1 MIKSERFNTEQNFKN
16 RIIFN
21 SLSLRNIKWG
31 KKNNNDNENS
41 NYVSTT
47 LKNLSSYN
55 NQRLSTSE
63 SLKNKRI
70 EKEINFEENEKKKEE
85 EKNKKREK
93 SYLARKKILLR
104 LRQEDKNE
112 EKNEDKKE
120 NIKYRKLRKFELK
133 IPLDKIKLKKI
144 GSNENINFNYKN
156 NKEYF
161 QHNMTS
167 TKNKCKNN
175 LFDNSSIKN
184 VKTNFVLNGNIRNLY
199 KNNKLKK
206 DFKILTEKSC
216 KILKVQKVTLD
227 KNYNDN
233 NVNKKVKQNFISSI
247 NINNVYYNTSKKND
261 SISKELK
268 EQTNYNE
275 KKIPYSD
282 NSLKKINN
290 KNSILRYIER
300 RKNRNCVFNITTN
313 NNITTDFN
321 ENNIISSSIKNLKK
335 VNSDFSKKQKKNE
348 FKKKESNKK
357 EKEENNI
364 EIDES
369 KRTLNGNENRILAR
383 FSYFNYFK
391 KKNIR
396 NELNKD
402 TEKLIKSSDKLKLKL
417 ITNNS
422 CKNSAKSKYK
432 NKSIVNLRTLS
443 INNLDLNQNNNE
455 NIYNSYLM
463 LKSSGNEF
471 NNEERKRIN
480 FFNKKLYTIHFFE
493 ELIDITN
500 SINDRNL
507 LKTLLNNLNIKYYFQ
522 NKYYDDKKYNNFFKE
537 NENFEY
543 VFKHFGL
550 VLICLIFF
558 VNDNSLYDENNSKVK
573 DLLIHLIY
581 SSLNYV
587 EIYGNKDSSKIYNF
601 INKCKIQ
608 LTIPIRRYIISL
620 ILLLFDNKK
629 EYIPLK
635 NALEQLYD
643 IIIKKDYKFLT
654 EVLNNCILYCYNS
667 KPKNLFSF
675 TIFKSKSN
683 TQIAKESHEKQ
694 NNDTISG
701 NNNNSNNK
709 NIPPIPFI
717 RTTMKKKFCLVLDID
732 ETISHSLK
740 LSFGWY
746 FLVRPGTIYFL
757 KEVSKYYEIII
768 FTSSPK
774 NYADNILNKIDISG
788 DLISHRLYRNHV
800 VFENGK
806 SVKNL
811 NKLGRDLTKTIF
823 IDNLRTNAKYNLH
836 NLCSITTWIS
846 DIFDDKLI
854 KLKDKLIYIATCGKY
869 DNDIT
874 QGI

>member
-1 MIKSERFNTEQNFKN
+1 MIKSERINTEQNFKN
-16 RIIFN
+16 TIIFN
-21 SLSLRNIKWG
+21 SLSLRNIKCG
-31 KKNNNDNENS
+31 RKNNIDNEKHNS
-41 NYVSTT
+41 GSST

-85 EKNKKREK
+85 EKNKRREM

-112 EKNEDKKE
+112 EKNENKKE
-120 NIKYRKLRKFELK
+120 KIKYRKLRKFEIK
-133 IPLDKIKLKKI
+133 IPLDKMKLKRI
-144 GSNENINFNYKN
+144 GSNENINFNYRN
-156 NKEYF
+156 NNEYF
-161 QHNMTS
+161 KHNMTNFE
-167 TKNKCKNN
+167 NKKGENN
-175 LFDNSSIKN
+175 IFNNSGIKN
-184 VKTNFVLNGNIRNLY
+184 VKTNFVLNGNIRYLY

-206 DFKILTEKSC
+206 DFKLLTEKSC

-233 NVNKKVKQNFISSI
+233 NVNKKIKQNFISSI
-247 NINNVYYNTSKKND
+247 NINNVYYNTSKKKEN
-261 SISKELK
+261 ISKEQK
-268 EQTNYNE
+268 EQKNNNE
-275 KKIPYSD
+275 KKILYSD
-282 NSLKKINN
+282 NNNLKKIKN
-290 KNSILRYIER
+290 KHSILKYIENG
-300 RKNRNCVFNITTN
+300 KNRNCFFNLKN
-313 NNITTDFN
+313 NNNKTNDIND
-321 ENNIISSSIKNLKK
+321 NNIIFSSIKNLKK
-335 VNSDFSKKQKKNE
+335 VNSDFFKKQKKSE
-348 FKKKESNKK
+348 F
-357 EKEENNI
+357 NNNNTI

-369 KRTLNGNENRILAR
+369 KRTINGNENRILAR
-383 FSYFNYFK
+383 FSFFNYFK

-402 TEKLIKSSDKLKLKL
+402 MEKLYKSSDKLKLV
-417 ITNNS
+417 TNNS
-422 CKNSAKSKYK
+422 CKNSVRSKYK
-432 NKSIVNLRTLS
+432 NRSIVNLRTLS
-443 INNLDLNQNNNE
+443 INNLDLSRNNNE

-463 LKSSGNEF
+463 LKSSGNEV
-471 NNEERKRIN
+471 NNEERKRIKI
-480 FFNKKLYTIHFFE
+480 FNKKFYIIHFFE
-493 ELIDITN
+493 EIIDITN

-507 LKTLLNNLNIKYYFQ
+507 LKTLLNNLNIKYYLQ
-522 NKYYDDKKYNNFFKE
+522 NNYYDDKKYNNFFKE

-558 VNDNSLYDENNSKVK
+558 VNDNTLYNENNSKAK
-573 DLLIHLIY
+573 DLLIQLIY

-587 EIYGNKDSSKIYNF
+587 EIFGNKDSSKIYNF
-601 INKCKIQ
+601 ISKFKIQ
-608 LTIPIRRYIISL
+608 SKLPIRRYIISL
-620 ILLLFDNKK
+620 ILFLFDNKK

-643 IIIKKDYKFLT
+643 IIIKKDYKYLT

-683 TQIAKESHEKQ
+683 TQIAKESQEKQ
-694 NNDTISG
+694 NNDTISH
-701 NNNNSNNK
+701 NNNNSRNK

-717 RTTMKKKFCLVLDID
+717 RTSMKKKFCLVLDID

-740 LSFGWY
+740 LSFGYY
-746 FLVRPGTIYFL
+746 FLVRPGAIYFL

-788 DLISHRLYRNHV
+788 NLISHRLYRNHV

-823 IDNLRTNAKYNLH
+823 IDNLRSNAKYNLH
-836 NLCSITTWIS
+836 NLCSIKTWIS
-846 DIFDDKLI
+846 DIFDDRLI

-869 DNDIT
+869 DDDIT

>member
-1 MIKSERFNTEQNFKN
+1 MIKSERINTEQNFKN
-16 RIIFN
+16 TIIFN
-21 SLSLRNIKWG
+21 SLSLRNIKCG
-31 KKNNNDNENS
+31 RKNNIDNEKHNS
-41 NYVSTT
+41 GSST

-85 EKNKKREK
+85 EKNKRREM

-112 EKNEDKKE
+112 EKNENKKE
-120 NIKYRKLRKFELK
+120 KIKYRKLRKFEIK
-133 IPLDKIKLKKI
+133 IPLDKMKLKRI
-144 GSNENINFNYKN
+144 GSNENINFNYRN
-156 NKEYF
+156 NNEYF
-161 QHNMTS
+161 KHNMTNFE
-167 TKNKCKNN
+167 NKKGENN
-175 LFDNSSIKN
+175 IFNNSGIKN
-184 VKTNFVLNGNIRNLY
+184 VKTNFVLNGNIRYLY

-206 DFKILTEKSC
+206 DFKLLTEKSC

-247 NINNVYYNTSKKND
+247 NINNVYYNTSKKKEN
-261 SISKELK
+261 ISKEQK
-268 EQTNYNE
+268 EQKNNNE
-275 KKIPYSD
+275 KKILYSD
-282 NSLKKINN
+282 NNNLKKIKN
-290 KNSILRYIER
+290 KHSILKYIENG
-300 RKNRNCVFNITTN
+300 KNRNCFFNLKN
-313 NNITTDFN
+313 NNNKTNDIND
-321 ENNIISSSIKNLKK
+321 NNIIFSSIKNLKK
-335 VNSDFSKKQKKNE
+335 VNSDFFKKQKKSE
-348 FKKKESNKK
+348 F
-357 EKEENNI
+357 NNNNNTI

-369 KRTLNGNENRILAR
+369 KRTINGNENRILAR
-383 FSYFNYFK
+383 FSFFNYFK

-402 TEKLIKSSDKLKLKL
+402 MEKLYKSSDKLKLV
-417 ITNNS
+417 TNNS
-422 CKNSAKSKYK
+422 CKNSVRSKYK
-432 NKSIVNLRTLS
+432 NRSIVNLRTLS
-443 INNLDLNQNNNE
+443 INNLDLSRNNNE

-463 LKSSGNEF
+463 LKSSGNEV
-471 NNEERKRIN
+471 NNEERKRIKI
-480 FFNKKLYTIHFFE
+480 FNKKFYIIHFFE
-493 ELIDITN
+493 EIIDITN

-507 LKTLLNNLNIKYYFQ
+507 LKTLLNNLNIKYYLQ
-522 NKYYDDKKYNNFFKE
+522 NNYYDDKKYNNFFKE

-558 VNDNSLYDENNSKVK
+558 VNDNTLYNENNSKAK
-573 DLLIHLIY
+573 DLLIQLIY

-587 EIYGNKDSSKIYNF
+587 EIFGNKDSSKIYNF
-601 INKCKIQ
+601 ISKFKIQ
-608 LTIPIRRYIISL
+608 SKLPIRRYIISL
-620 ILLLFDNKK
+620 ILFLFDNKK

-643 IIIKKDYKFLT
+643 IIIKKDYKYLT

-683 TQIAKESHEKQ
+683 TQISKESHEKQ
-694 NNDTISG
+694 NNDTISH
-701 NNNNSNNK
+701 NNNNSKNK

-717 RTTMKKKFCLVLDID
+717 RTSMKKKFCLVLDID

-740 LSFGWY
+740 LSFGYY
-746 FLVRPGTIYFL
+746 FLVRPGAIYFL

-788 DLISHRLYRNHV
+788 NLISHRLYRNHV

-823 IDNLRTNAKYNLH
+823 IDNLRSNAKYNLH
-836 NLCSITTWIS
+836 NLCSIKTWIS
-846 DIFDDKLI
+846 DIFDDRLI

-869 DNDIT
+869 DDDIT

>member
-1 MIKSERFNTEQNFKN
+1 MIKSERINTEQNFKN
-16 RIIFN
+16 TIIFN
-21 SLSLRNIKWG
+21 SLSLRNIKCG
-31 KKNNNDNENS
+31 RKNNIDNEKHNS
-41 NYVSTT
+41 GSST

-85 EKNKKREK
+85 EKNKRREM

-112 EKNEDKKE
+112 EKNENKKE
-120 NIKYRKLRKFELK
+120 KIKYRKLRKFEIK
-133 IPLDKIKLKKI
+133 IPLDKMKLKRI
-144 GSNENINFNYKN
+144 GSNENINFNYRN
-156 NKEYF
+156 NNEYF
-161 QHNMTS
+161 KHNMTNFE
-167 TKNKCKNN
+167 NKKGENN
-175 LFDNSSIKN
+175 IFNNSGIKN
-184 VKTNFVLNGNIRNLY
+184 VKTNFVLNGNIRYLY

-206 DFKILTEKSC
+206 DFKLLTEKSC

-233 NVNKKVKQNFISSI
+233 NVNKKIKQNFISSI
-247 NINNVYYNTSKKND
+247 NINNVYYNTSKKKEN
-261 SISKELK
+261 ISKEPK
-268 EQTNYNE
+268 EQKNNNE
-275 KKIPYSD
+275 KKILYSD
-282 NSLKKINN
+282 NNNLKKIKN
-290 KNSILRYIER
+290 KHSILKYIENG
-300 RKNRNCVFNITTN
+300 KNRNCFFNLKN
-313 NNITTDFN
+313 NNNKTNDIND
-321 ENNIISSSIKNLKK
+321 NNIIFSSIKNLKK
-335 VNSDFSKKQKKNE
+335 VNSDFFKKQKKSE
-348 FKKKESNKK
+348 F
-357 EKEENNI
+357 NNNNNTI

-369 KRTLNGNENRILAR
+369 KRTINGNENRILAR
-383 FSYFNYFK
+383 FSFFNYFK

-402 TEKLIKSSDKLKLKL
+402 MEKLYKSSDKLKLV
-417 ITNNS
+417 TNNS
-422 CKNSAKSKYK
+422 CKNSVRSKYK
-432 NKSIVNLRTLS
+432 NRSIVNLRTLS
-443 INNLDLNQNNNE
+443 INNLDLSRNNNE
-455 NIYNSYLM
+455 NIFNSYLM
-463 LKSSGNEF
+463 LKSSGNEV
-471 NNEERKRIN
+471 NNEERKRIKI
-480 FFNKKLYTIHFFE
+480 FNKKFYIIHFFE
-493 ELIDITN
+493 EIIDITN

-507 LKTLLNNLNIKYYFQ
+507 LKTLLNNLNIKYYLQ
-522 NKYYDDKKYNNFFKE
+522 NNYYDDKKFNNFFKE

-558 VNDNSLYDENNSKVK
+558 VNDNTLYNENNSTAK
-573 DLLIHLIY
+573 DLLIQLIY

-587 EIYGNKDSSKIYNF
+587 EIFGNKDSSKIYNF
-601 INKCKIQ
+601 ISKFKIQ
-608 LTIPIRRYIISL
+608 SKLPIRRYIISL
-620 ILLLFDNKK
+620 ILFLFDNKK

-643 IIIKKDYKFLT
+643 IIIKKDYKYLT

-683 TQIAKESHEKQ
+683 TQISKENHEKQ
-694 NNDTISG
+694 NNDTISH
-701 NNNNSNNK
+701 NNNNSKNK

-717 RTTMKKKFCLVLDID
+717 RTSMKKKFCLVLDID

-740 LSFGWY
+740 LSFGYY
-746 FLVRPGTIYFL
+746 FLVRPGAIYFL

-788 DLISHRLYRNHV
+788 NLISHRLYRNHV

-823 IDNLRTNAKYNLH
+823 IDNLRSNAKYNLH
-836 NLCSITTWIS
+836 NLCSIKTWIS
-846 DIFDDKLI
+846 DIFDDRLI

-869 DNDIT
+869 DDDIT

>member
-1 MIKSERFNTEQNFKN
+1 MIKSERINTEQNFKN
-16 RIIFN
+16 TIIFN
-21 SLSLRNIKWG
+21 SLSLRNIKCG
-31 KKNNNDNENS
+31 RKNNIDNEKHNS
-41 NYVSTT
+41 GSST

-85 EKNKKREK
+85 EKNKRREM

-112 EKNEDKKE
+112 EKNENKKE
-120 NIKYRKLRKFELK
+120 KIKYRKLRKFEIK
-133 IPLDKIKLKKI
+133 IPLDKMKLKRI
-144 GSNENINFNYKN
+144 GSNENINFNYRN
-156 NKEYF
+156 NNEYF
-161 QHNMTS
+161 KHNMTNFE
-167 TKNKCKNN
+167 NKKGENN
-175 LFDNSSIKN
+175 IFNNSGIKN
-184 VKTNFVLNGNIRNLY
+184 VKTNFVLNGNIRYLY

-206 DFKILTEKSC
+206 DFKLLTEKSC

-247 NINNVYYNTSKKND
+247 NINNVYYNTSKKKEN
-261 SISKELK
+261 ISQEQK
-268 EQTNYNE
+268 EQKNNNE
-275 KKIPYSD
+275 KKILYSD
-282 NSLKKINN
+282 NNNLKKIKN
-290 KNSILRYIER
+290 KHSILKYIENG
-300 RKNRNCVFNITTN
+300 KNRNCFFNLKN
-313 NNITTDFN
+313 NNNKTNDIND
-321 ENNIISSSIKNLKK
+321 NNIIFSSIKNLKK
-335 VNSDFSKKQKKNE
+335 VNSDFFKKQKKSE
-348 FKKKESNKK
+348 F
-357 EKEENNI
+357 NNNNNTI

-369 KRTLNGNENRILAR
+369 KRTINGNENRILAR
-383 FSYFNYFK
+383 FSFFNYFK

-402 TEKLIKSSDKLKLKL
+402 MEKLYKSSDKLKLV
-417 ITNNS
+417 TNNS
-422 CKNSAKSKYK
+422 CKNSVRSKYK
-432 NKSIVNLRTLS
+432 NRSIVNLRTLS
-443 INNLDLNQNNNE
+443 INNLDLSRNNNE

-463 LKSSGNEF
+463 LKSSGNEV
-471 NNEERKRIN
+471 NNEERKRIKI
-480 FFNKKLYTIHFFE
+480 FNKKFYIIHFFE
-493 ELIDITN
+493 EIIDITN

-507 LKTLLNNLNIKYYFQ
+507 LKTLLNNLNIKYYLQ
-522 NKYYDDKKYNNFFKE
+522 NNYYDDKKYNNFFKE

-558 VNDNSLYDENNSKVK
+558 VNDNTLYNENNSKAK
-573 DLLIHLIY
+573 DLLIQLIY

-587 EIYGNKDSSKIYNF
+587 EIFGNKDSSKIYNF
-601 INKCKIQ
+601 ISKFKIQ
-608 LTIPIRRYIISL
+608 SKLPIRRYIISL

-643 IIIKKDYKFLT
+643 IIIKKDYKYLT

-683 TQIAKESHEKQ
+683 TQISKESHEKQ
-694 NNDTISG
+694 NNDTISH
-701 NNNNSNNK
+701 NNKNSRNK

-717 RTTMKKKFCLVLDID
+717 RTSMKKKFCLVLDID

-740 LSFGWY
+740 LSFGYY
-746 FLVRPGTIYFL
+746 FLVRPGAIYFL

-788 DLISHRLYRNHV
+788 NLISHRLYRNHV

-823 IDNLRTNAKYNLH
+823 IDNLRSNAKYNLH
-836 NLCSITTWIS
+836 NLCSIKTWIS
-846 DIFDDKLI
+846 DIFDDRLI

-869 DNDIT
+869 DDDIT

>member
-1 MIKSERFNTEQNFKN
+1 MIKSERINTEQNFKN
-16 RIIFN
+16 TIIFN
-21 SLSLRNIKWG
+21 SLSLRNIKCG
-31 KKNNNDNENS
+31 RKNNIDNEKHNS
-41 NYVSTT
+41 GSST

-85 EKNKKREK
+85 EKNKRREM

-112 EKNEDKKE
+112 EKNENKKE
-120 NIKYRKLRKFELK
+120 KIKYRKLRKFEIK
-133 IPLDKIKLKKI
+133 IPLDKMKLKRI
-144 GSNENINFNYKN
+144 GSNENINFNYRN
-156 NKEYF
+156 NNEYF
-161 QHNMTS
+161 KHNMTNFE
-167 TKNKCKNN
+167 NKKGENN
-175 LFDNSSIKN
+175 IFNNSGIKN
-184 VKTNFVLNGNIRNLY
+184 VKTNFVLNGNIRYLY

-206 DFKILTEKSC
+206 DFKLLTEKSC

-247 NINNVYYNTSKKND
+247 NINNVYYNTSKKKEN
-261 SISKELK
+261 ISKEPI
-268 EQTNYNE
+268 EQKNNNE
-275 KKIPYSD
+275 KKILYSD
-282 NSLKKINN
+282 NNNLKKIKN
-290 KNSILRYIER
+290 KHSILKYIENG
-300 RKNRNCVFNITTN
+300 KNRNCFFNLKN
-313 NNITTDFN
+313 NNNKTNDIND
-321 ENNIISSSIKNLKK
+321 NNIIFSSIKNLKK
-335 VNSDFSKKQKKNE
+335 VNSDFFKKQKKSE
-348 FKKKESNKK
+348 F
-357 EKEENNI
+357 NNNNNTI

-369 KRTLNGNENRILAR
+369 KRTINGNENRILAR
-383 FSYFNYFK
+383 FSFFNYFK

-402 TEKLIKSSDKLKLKL
+402 MEKLYKSSDKLKLV
-417 ITNNS
+417 TNNS
-422 CKNSAKSKYK
+422 CKNSVRSKYK
-432 NKSIVNLRTLS
+432 NRSIVNLRTLS
-443 INNLDLNQNNNE
+443 INNLDLSRNNNE

-463 LKSSGNEF
+463 LKSSGNEV
-471 NNEERKRIN
+471 NNEERKRIKI
-480 FFNKKLYTIHFFE
+480 FNKKFYIIHFFE
-493 ELIDITN
+493 EIIDITN

-507 LKTLLNNLNIKYYFQ
+507 LKTLLNNLNIKYYLQ
-522 NKYYDDKKYNNFFKE
+522 NNYYDDKKYNNFFKE

-558 VNDNSLYDENNSKVK
+558 VNDNTLYNENNSKAK
-573 DLLIHLIY
+573 DLLIQLIY

-587 EIYGNKDSSKIYNF
+587 EIFGNKDSSKIYNF
-601 INKCKIQ
+601 ISKFKIQ
-608 LTIPIRRYIISL
+608 SKLPIRRYIISL
-620 ILLLFDNKK
+620 ILFLFDNKK

-643 IIIKKDYKFLT
+643 IIIKKDYKYLT

-683 TQIAKESHEKQ
+683 TQISKESHEKQ
-694 NNDTISG
+694 NNDTISH
-701 NNNNSNNK
+701 NNNNSRNK

-717 RTTMKKKFCLVLDID
+717 RTSMKKKFCLVLDID

-740 LSFGWY
+740 LSFGYY
-746 FLVRPGTIYFL
+746 FLVRPGAIYFL

-788 DLISHRLYRNHV
+788 NLISHRLYRNHV

-823 IDNLRTNAKYNLH
+823 IDNLRSNAKYNLH
-836 NLCSITTWIS
+836 NLCSIKTWIS
-846 DIFDDKLI
+846 DIFDDRLI

-869 DNDIT
+869 DDDIT

>member
-1 MIKSERFNTEQNFKN
+1 MIKSERINTEQNFKN
-16 RIIFN
+16 TIIFN
-21 SLSLRNIKWG
+21 SLSLRNIKCG
-31 KKNNNDNENS
+31 RKNNIDNEKHNS
-41 NYVSTT
+41 GSST

-85 EKNKKREK
+85 EKNKRREM

-112 EKNEDKKE
+112 EKNENKKE
-120 NIKYRKLRKFELK
+120 KIKYRKLRKFEIK
-133 IPLDKIKLKKI
+133 IPLDKMKLKRI
-144 GSNENINFNYKN
+144 GSNENINFNYRN
-156 NKEYF
+156 NNEYF
-161 QHNMTS
+161 KHNMTNFE
-167 TKNKCKNN
+167 NKKGENN
-175 LFDNSSIKN
+175 IFNNSGIKN
-184 VKTNFVLNGNIRNLY
+184 VKTNFVLNGNIRYLY

-206 DFKILTEKSC
+206 DFKLLTEKSC

-247 NINNVYYNTSKKND
+247 NINNVYYNTSKKKEN
-261 SISKELK
+261 ISKEQK
-268 EQTNYNE
+268 EQKNNNE
-275 KKIPYSD
+275 KKILYSD
-282 NSLKKINN
+282 NNNLKKIKN
-290 KNSILRYIER
+290 KHSILKYIENG
-300 RKNRNCVFNITTN
+300 KNRNCFFNLKN
-313 NNITTDFN
+313 NNNKTNDIND
-321 ENNIISSSIKNLKK
+321 NNIIFSSIKNLKK
-335 VNSDFSKKQKKNE
+335 VNSDFFKKQKKSE
-348 FKKKESNKK
+348 F
-357 EKEENNI
+357 NNNNNTI

-369 KRTLNGNENRILAR
+369 KRTINGNENRILAR
-383 FSYFNYFK
+383 FSFFNYFK

-402 TEKLIKSSDKLKLKL
+402 MEKLYKSSDKLKLV
-417 ITNNS
+417 TNNS
-422 CKNSAKSKYK
+422 CKNSVRSKYK
-432 NKSIVNLRTLS
+432 NRSIVNLRTLS
-443 INNLDLNQNNNE
+443 INNLDLSRNNNE

-463 LKSSGNEF
+463 LKSSGNEV
-471 NNEERKRIN
+471 NNEERKRIKI
-480 FFNKKLYTIHFFE
+480 FNKKFYIIHFFE
-493 ELIDITN
+493 EIIDITN

-507 LKTLLNNLNIKYYFQ
+507 LKTLLNNLNIKYYLQ
-522 NKYYDDKKYNNFFKE
+522 NNYYDDKKFNNFFKE

-558 VNDNSLYDENNSKVK
+558 VNDNTLYNENNSKAK
-573 DLLIHLIY
+573 DLLIQLIY

-587 EIYGNKDSSKIYNF
+587 EIFGNKDSSKIYNF
-601 INKCKIQ
+601 ISKFKIQ
-608 LTIPIRRYIISL
+608 SKLPIRRYIISL
-620 ILLLFDNKK
+620 ILFLFDNKK

-643 IIIKKDYKFLT
+643 IIIKKDYKYLT

-667 KPKNLFSF
+667 KPRNLFSF

-683 TQIAKESHEKQ
+683 TQIAKESQEKQ
-694 NNDTISG
+694 NNDTISH
-701 NNNNSNNK
+701 NNNNSKNK

-717 RTTMKKKFCLVLDID
+717 RTSMKKKFCLVLDID

-740 LSFGWY
+740 LSFGYY
-746 FLVRPGTIYFL
+746 FLVRPGAIYFL

-788 DLISHRLYRNHV
+788 NLISHRLYRNHV

-823 IDNLRTNAKYNLH
+823 IDNLRSNAKYNLH
-836 NLCSITTWIS
+836 NLCSIKTWIS
-846 DIFDDKLI
+846 DIFDDRLI

-869 DNDIT
+869 DDDIT

>member
-1 MIKSERFNTEQNFKN
+1 MIKSERINTEQNFKN
-16 RIIFN
+16 TIIFN
-21 SLSLRNIKWG
+21 SLSLRNIKCG
-31 KKNNNDNENS
+31 RKNNIDNEKHNS
-41 NYVSTT
+41 GSST

-85 EKNKKREK
+85 EKNKRREM

-112 EKNEDKKE
+112 EKNENKKE
-120 NIKYRKLRKFELK
+120 KIKYRKLRKFEIK
-133 IPLDKIKLKKI
+133 IPLDKMKLKRI
-144 GSNENINFNYKN
+144 GSNENINFNYRN
-156 NKEYF
+156 NNEYF
-161 QHNMTS
+161 KHNMTNFE
-167 TKNKCKNN
+167 NKKGENN
-175 LFDNSSIKN
+175 IFNNSGIKN
-184 VKTNFVLNGNIRNLY
+184 VKTNFVLNGNIRYLY

-206 DFKILTEKSC
+206 DFKLLTEKSC

-233 NVNKKVKQNFISSI
+233 NVNKKIKQNFISSI
-247 NINNVYYNTSKKND
+247 NINNVYYNTSKKKEN
-261 SISKELK
+261 ISKEQK
-268 EQTNYNE
+268 EQKNNNE
-275 KKIPYSD
+275 KKILYSD
-282 NSLKKINN
+282 NNNLKKIKN
-290 KNSILRYIER
+290 KHSILKYIENG
-300 RKNRNCVFNITTN
+300 KNRNCFFNLKN
-313 NNITTDFN
+313 NNNKTNDIND
-321 ENNIISSSIKNLKK
+321 NNIIFSSIKNLKK
-335 VNSDFSKKQKKNE
+335 VNSDFFKKQKKSE
-348 FKKKESNKK
+348 F
-357 EKEENNI
+357 NNNNTI

-369 KRTLNGNENRILAR
+369 KRTINGNENRILAR
-383 FSYFNYFK
+383 FSFFNYFK

-402 TEKLIKSSDKLKLKL
+402 MEKLYKSSDKLKLV
-417 ITNNS
+417 TNNS
-422 CKNSAKSKYK
+422 CKNSVRSKYK
-432 NKSIVNLRTLS
+432 NRSIVNLRTLS
-443 INNLDLNQNNNE
+443 INNLDLSRNNNE

-463 LKSSGNEF
+463 LKSSGNEV
-471 NNEERKRIN
+471 NNEERKRIKI
-480 FFNKKLYTIHFFE
+480 FNKKFYIIHFFE
-493 ELIDITN
+493 EIIDITN

-507 LKTLLNNLNIKYYFQ
+507 LKTLLNNLNIKYYLQ
-522 NKYYDDKKYNNFFKE
+522 NNYYDDKKYNNFFKE

-558 VNDNSLYDENNSKVK
+558 VNDNTLYNENNSKAK
-573 DLLIHLIY
+573 DLLIQLIY

-587 EIYGNKDSSKIYNF
+587 EIFGNKDSSKIYNF
-601 INKCKIQ
+601 ISKFKIQ
-608 LTIPIRRYIISL
+608 SKLPIRRYIISL
-620 ILLLFDNKK
+620 ILFLFDNKK

-643 IIIKKDYKFLT
+643 IIIKKDYKYLT

-683 TQIAKESHEKQ
+683 TQISKENHEKQ
-694 NNDTISG
+694 NNDTISH
-701 NNNNSNNK
+701 NNNNSKNK

-717 RTTMKKKFCLVLDID
+717 RTSMKKKFCLVLDID

-740 LSFGWY
+740 LSFGYY
-746 FLVRPGTIYFL
+746 FLVRPGAIYFL

-788 DLISHRLYRNHV
+788 NLISHRLYRNHV

-823 IDNLRTNAKYNLH
+823 IDNLRSNAKYNLH
-836 NLCSITTWIS
+836 NLCSIKTWIS
-846 DIFDDKLI
+846 DIFDDRLI

-869 DNDIT
+869 DDDIT

>member
-1 MIKSERFNTEQNFKN
+1 MIKSERINTEQNFKN
-16 RIIFN
+16 TIIFN
-21 SLSLRNIKWG
+21 SLSLRNIKCG
-31 KKNNNDNENS
+31 RKNNIDNEKHNS
-41 NYVSTT
+41 GSST

-85 EKNKKREK
+85 EKNKRREM

-112 EKNEDKKE
+112 EKNENKKE
-120 NIKYRKLRKFELK
+120 KIKYRKLRKFEIK
-133 IPLDKIKLKKI
+133 IPLDKMKLKRI
-144 GSNENINFNYKN
+144 GSNENINFNYRN
-156 NKEYF
+156 NNEYF
-161 QHNMTS
+161 KHNMTNFE
-167 TKNKCKNN
+167 NKKCENN
-175 LFDNSSIKN
+175 IFNNSSIKN
-184 VKTNFVLNGNIRNLY
+184 VKTNFVLNGNIRYLY

-206 DFKILTEKSC
+206 DFKLLTEKSC

-247 NINNVYYNTSKKND
+247 NINNVYYNTSKKKEN
-261 SISKELK
+261 ISQEQK
-268 EQTNYNE
+268 EQRNNNE
-275 KKIPYSD
+275 KKILYSD
-282 NSLKKINN
+282 NNNLKKIKN
-290 KNSILRYIER
+290 KHSILKYIENG
-300 RKNRNCVFNITTN
+300 KNRNCFFNLKN
-313 NNITTDFN
+313 NNNKTNDIND
-321 ENNIISSSIKNLKK
+321 NNIIFSSIKNLKK
-335 VNSDFSKKQKKNE
+335 VNSDFFKKQKKSE
-348 FKKKESNKK
+348 F
-357 EKEENNI
+357 NNNNTI

-369 KRTLNGNENRILAR
+369 KRTINGNENRILAR

-402 TEKLIKSSDKLKLKL
+402 MEKLYKSSDKLKLV
-417 ITNNS
+417 TNNS
-422 CKNSAKSKYK
+422 CKNSVRSKYK
-432 NKSIVNLRTLS
+432 NRSIVNLRTLS
-443 INNLDLNQNNNE
+443 INNLDLSRNNNE
-455 NIYNSYLM
+455 NIFNSYLM
-463 LKSSGNEF
+463 LKSSGNEV
-471 NNEERKRIN
+471 NNEERKRIKI
-480 FFNKKLYTIHFFE
+480 FNKKIYIIHFFE
-493 ELIDITN
+493 EIIDITN

-507 LKTLLNNLNIKYYFQ
+507 LKTLLNNLNIKYYLQ
-522 NKYYDDKKYNNFFKE
+522 NNYYDDKKFNNFFKE

-558 VNDNSLYDENNSKVK
+558 VNDNTLYNENNSKAK
-573 DLLIHLIY
+573 DLLIQLIY

-587 EIYGNKDSSKIYNF
+587 EIFGNKDSSKIYNF
-601 INKCKIQ
+601 ISKFKIQ
-608 LTIPIRRYIISL
+608 SKLPIRRYIISL
-620 ILLLFDNKK
+620 ILFLFDNKK

-643 IIIKKDYKFLT
+643 IIIKKDYKYLT

-683 TQIAKESHEKQ
+683 TQISKESHEKQ
-694 NNDTISG
+694 NNDTISH
-701 NNNNSNNK
+701 NNNNSKNK

-717 RTTMKKKFCLVLDID
+717 RTSMKKKFCLVLDID

-740 LSFGWY
+740 LSFGYY
-746 FLVRPGTIYFL
+746 FLVRPGAIYFL

-788 DLISHRLYRNHV
+788 NLISHRLYRNHV

-823 IDNLRTNAKYNLH
+823 IDNLRSNAKYNLH
-836 NLCSITTWIS
+836 NLCSIKTWIS
-846 DIFDDKLI
+846 DIFDDRLI

-869 DNDIT
+869 DDDIT

>member
-1 MIKSERFNTEQNFKN
+1 MIKSERINTEQNFKN
-16 RIIFN
+16 TIIFN
-21 SLSLRNIKWG
+21 SLSLRNIKCG
-31 KKNNNDNENS
+31 RKNNIDNEKHNS
-41 NYVSTT
+41 GSST

-85 EKNKKREK
+85 EKNKRREM

-112 EKNEDKKE
+112 EKNENKKE
-120 NIKYRKLRKFELK
+120 KIKYRKLRKFEIK
-133 IPLDKIKLKKI
+133 IPLDKMKLKRI
-144 GSNENINFNYKN
+144 GSNENINFNYRN
-156 NKEYF
+156 NNEYF
-161 QHNMTS
+161 KHNMTNFE
-167 TKNKCKNN
+167 NKKGENN
-175 LFDNSSIKN
+175 IFNNSGIKN
-184 VKTNFVLNGNIRNLY
+184 VKTNFVLNGNIRYLY

-206 DFKILTEKSC
+206 DFKLLTEKSC

-247 NINNVYYNTSKKND
+247 NINNVYYNTSKKKEN
-261 SISKELK
+261 ISQEQK
-268 EQTNYNE
+268 EQKNNNE
-275 KKIPYSD
+275 KKILYSD
-282 NSLKKINN
+282 NNNLKKIKN
-290 KNSILRYIER
+290 KHSILKYIENG
-300 RKNRNCVFNITTN
+300 KNRNCFFNLKN
-313 NNITTDFN
+313 NNNKTNDIND
-321 ENNIISSSIKNLKK
+321 NNIIFSSIKNLKK
-335 VNSDFSKKQKKNE
+335 VNSDFFKKQKKSE
-348 FKKKESNKK
+348 F
-357 EKEENNI
+357 NNNNTI

-369 KRTLNGNENRILAR
+369 KRTINGNENRILAR
-383 FSYFNYFK
+383 FSFFNYFK

-402 TEKLIKSSDKLKLKL
+402 MEKLYKSSDKLKLV
-417 ITNNS
+417 TNNS
-422 CKNSAKSKYK
+422 CKNSVRSKYK
-432 NKSIVNLRTLS
+432 NRSIVNLRTLS
-443 INNLDLNQNNNE
+443 INNLDLSRNNNE

-471 NNEERKRIN
+471 NNEQRKRIKI
-480 FFNKKLYTIHFFE
+480 FNKKFYIIHFFE
-493 ELIDITN
+493 EIIDITN

-507 LKTLLNNLNIKYYFQ
+507 LKTLLNNLNIKYFLQ
-522 NKYYDDKKYNNFFKE
+522 NNYYDDKKYNNFFKE

-558 VNDNSLYDENNSKVK
+558 VNDNTLYNENNSKAK
-573 DLLIHLIY
+573 DLLIQLIY

-587 EIYGNKDSSKIYNF
+587 EIFGNKDSSKIYNF
-601 INKCKIQ
+601 FRKFKIQ
-608 LTIPIRRYIISL
+608 SKLPFRRYIISL

-643 IIIKKDYKFLT
+643 IIIKKDYKYLT

-683 TQIAKESHEKQ
+683 TQISKENHEKQ
-694 NNDTISG
+694 NNDTISH
-701 NNNNSNNK
+701 NNNNSRNK

-717 RTTMKKKFCLVLDID
+717 RTSMKKKFCLVLDID

-740 LSFGWY
+740 LSFGYY
-746 FLVRPGTIYFL
+746 FLVRPGAIYFL

-788 DLISHRLYRNHV
+788 NLISHRLYRNHV

-823 IDNLRTNAKYNLH
+823 IDNLRSNAKYNLH
-836 NLCSITTWIS
+836 NLCSIKTWIS
-846 DIFDDKLI
+846 DIFDDRLI

-869 DNDIT
+869 DDDIT

>member
-1 MIKSERFNTEQNFKN
+1 MIKSERINTEQNFKN
-16 RIIFN
+16 TIIFN
-21 SLSLRNIKWG
+21 SLSLRNIKCG
-31 KKNNNDNENS
+31 RKNNIDNEKHNS
-41 NYVSTT
+41 GSST

-85 EKNKKREK
+85 EKNKRREM

-104 LRQEDKNE
+104 LRQEDKN
-112 EKNEDKKE
+112 NENKKE
-120 NIKYRKLRKFELK
+120 NIKYRKLRKFEIK
-133 IPLDKIKLKKI
+133 IPLDKLKLKRI
-144 GSNENINFNYKN
+144 GSIENINFINFNYRN
-156 NKEYF
+156 NNEYF
-161 QHNMTS
+161 KHNMTNFE
-167 TKNKCKNN
+167 NKKGENN
-175 LFDNSSIKN
+175 IFNNSGIKN
-184 VKTNFVLNGNIRNLY
+184 VKTNFVLNGNIRYLY

-206 DFKILTEKSC
+206 DFKLLTEKSC

-247 NINNVYYNTSKKND
+247 NINNVYYNTSKKKEN
-261 SISKELK
+261 ISKEQK
-268 EQTNYNE
+268 EQKNNNE
-275 KKIPYSD
+275 KKILYSD
-282 NSLKKINN
+282 NNNLKKIKN
-290 KNSILRYIER
+290 KHSILKYIENG
-300 RKNRNCVFNITTN
+300 KNRNCFFNLKN
-313 NNITTDFN
+313 NNNKTNDIND
-321 ENNIISSSIKNLKK
+321 NNIIFSSIKNLKK
-335 VNSDFSKKQKKNE
+335 VNSDFFKKQKKSE
-348 FKKKESNKK
+348 F
-357 EKEENNI
+357 NNNNTI

-369 KRTLNGNENRILAR
+369 KRTINGNENRILAR
-383 FSYFNYFK
+383 FSFFNYFK

-402 TEKLIKSSDKLKLKL
+402 MEKLYKSSDKLKLV
-417 ITNNS
+417 TNNS
-422 CKNSAKSKYK
+422 CKNSVRSKYK
-432 NKSIVNLRTLS
+432 NRSIVNLRTLS
-443 INNLDLNQNNNE
+443 INNLDLSRNNNE

-463 LKSSGNEF
+463 LKSSGNEV
-471 NNEERKRIN
+471 NNEERKRIKI
-480 FFNKKLYTIHFFE
+480 FNKKFYIIHFFE
-493 ELIDITN
+493 EIIDITN

-507 LKTLLNNLNIKYYFQ
+507 LKTLLNNLNIKYFLQ
-522 NKYYDDKKYNNFFKE
+522 NNYYDDKKYNNFFKE

-558 VNDNSLYDENNSKVK
+558 VNDNTLYNENNSKAK
-573 DLLIHLIY
+573 DLLIQLIY

-587 EIYGNKDSSKIYNF
+587 EIFGNKDSSKIYNF
-601 INKCKIQ
+601 ISKFKIQ
-608 LTIPIRRYIISL
+608 SKLPIRRYIISL
-620 ILLLFDNKK
+620 ILFLFDNKK

-643 IIIKKDYKFLT
+643 IIIKKDYKYLT

-683 TQIAKESHEKQ
+683 TQISKESHEKQ
-694 NNDTISG
+694 NNDTISH
-701 NNNNSNNK
+701 NNNNSKNK

-717 RTTMKKKFCLVLDID
+717 RTSMKKKFCLVLDID

-740 LSFGWY
+740 LSFGYY
-746 FLVRPGTIYFL
+746 FLVRPGAIYFL

-788 DLISHRLYRNHV
+788 NLISHRLYRNHV

-823 IDNLRTNAKYNLH
+823 IDNLRSNAKYNLH
-836 NLCSITTWIS
+836 NLCSIKTWIS
-846 DIFDDKLI
+846 DIFDDRLI

-869 DNDIT
+869 DDDIT

>member
-1 MIKSERFNTEQNFKN
+1 MIKSERINTEQNFKN
-16 RIIFN
+16 TIIFN
-21 SLSLRNIKWG
+21 SLSLRNIKCG
-31 KKNNNDNENS
+31 RKNNIDNEKHNS
-41 NYVSTT
+41 GSST

-85 EKNKKREK
+85 EKNKRREM

-112 EKNEDKKE
+112 EKNENKKE
-120 NIKYRKLRKFELK
+120 KIKYRKLRKFEIK
-133 IPLDKIKLKKI
+133 IPLDKMKLKRI
-144 GSNENINFNYKN
+144 GSNENINFNYRN
-156 NKEYF
+156 NNEYF
-161 QHNMTS
+161 KHNMTNFE
-167 TKNKCKNN
+167 NKKGENN
-175 LFDNSSIKN
+175 IFNNSGIKN
-184 VKTNFVLNGNIRNLY
+184 VKTNFVLNGNIRYLY

-206 DFKILTEKSC
+206 DFKLLTEKSC
-216 KILKVQKVTLD
+216 KILKVQKVALD

-247 NINNVYYNTSKKND
+247 NINNVYYNTSKKKEN
-261 SISKELK
+261 ISKEQK
-268 EQTNYNE
+268 EQKNNNE
-275 KKIPYSD
+275 KKILYSD
-282 NSLKKINN
+282 NNNLKKIKN
-290 KNSILRYIER
+290 KHSILKYIENG
-300 RKNRNCVFNITTN
+300 KNRNCFFNLKN
-313 NNITTDFN
+313 NNNKTNDIND
-321 ENNIISSSIKNLKK
+321 NNIIFSSIKNLKK
-335 VNSDFSKKQKKNE
+335 VNSDFFKKQKKSE
-348 FKKKESNKK
+348 F
-357 EKEENNI
+357 NNNNNTI

-369 KRTLNGNENRILAR
+369 KRTINGNENRILAR
-383 FSYFNYFK
+383 FSFFNYFK

-402 TEKLIKSSDKLKLKL
+402 MEKLYKSSDKLKLV
-417 ITNNS
+417 TNNS
-422 CKNSAKSKYK
+422 CKNSVRSKYK
-432 NKSIVNLRTLS
+432 NRSIVNLRTLS
-443 INNLDLNQNNNE
+443 INNLDLSRNNNE

-463 LKSSGNEF
+463 LKSSGNEV
-471 NNEERKRIN
+471 NNEERKRIKI
-480 FFNKKLYTIHFFE
+480 FNKKFYIIHFFE
-493 ELIDITN
+493 EIIDITN

-507 LKTLLNNLNIKYYFQ
+507 LKTLLNNLNIKYYLQ
-522 NKYYDDKKYNNFFKE
+522 NNYYDDKKYNNFFKE

-558 VNDNSLYDENNSKVK
+558 VNDNTLYNENNSKAK
-573 DLLIHLIY
+573 DLLIQLIY

-587 EIYGNKDSSKIYNF
+587 EIFGNKDSSKIYNF
-601 INKCKIQ
+601 ISKFKIQ
-608 LTIPIRRYIISL
+608 SKLPIRRYIISL
-620 ILLLFDNKK
+620 ILFLFDNKK

-643 IIIKKDYKFLT
+643 IIIKKDYKYLT

-683 TQIAKESHEKQ
+683 TQISKENHEKQ
-694 NNDTISG
+694 NNDTISH
-701 NNNNSNNK
+701 NNNNSKNK

-717 RTTMKKKFCLVLDID
+717 RTSMKKKFCLVLDID

-740 LSFGWY
+740 LSFGYY
-746 FLVRPGTIYFL
+746 FLVRPGAIYFL

-788 DLISHRLYRNHV
+788 NLISHRLYRNHV

-823 IDNLRTNAKYNLH
+823 IDNLRSNAKYNLH
-836 NLCSITTWIS
+836 NLCSIKTWIS
-846 DIFDDKLI
+846 DIFDDRLI

-869 DNDIT
+869 DDDIT

>member
-1 MIKSERFNTEQNFKN
+1 MIKSERINTEQNFKN
-16 RIIFN
+16 TIIFN
-21 SLSLRNIKWG
+21 SLSLRNIKCG
-31 KKNNNDNENS
+31 RKNNIDNEKHNS
-41 NYVSTT
+41 GSST

-85 EKNKKREK
+85 EKNKRREM

-112 EKNEDKKE
+112 EKNENKKE
-120 NIKYRKLRKFELK
+120 KIKYRKLRKFEIK
-133 IPLDKIKLKKI
+133 IPLDKMKLKRI
-144 GSNENINFNYKN
+144 GSNENINFNYRN
-156 NKEYF
+156 NNEYF
-161 QHNMTS
+161 KHNMTNFE
-167 TKNKCKNN
+167 NKKGENN
-175 LFDNSSIKN
+175 IFNNSGIKN
-184 VKTNFVLNGNIRNLY
+184 VKTNFVLNGNIRYLY

-206 DFKILTEKSC
+206 DFKLLTEKSC

-247 NINNVYYNTSKKND
+247 NINNVYYNTSKKKEN
-261 SISKELK
+261 ISKEQK
-268 EQTNYNE
+268 EQKNNNE
-275 KKIPYSD
+275 KKILYSD
-282 NSLKKINN
+282 NNNLKKIKN
-290 KNSILRYIER
+290 KHSILKYIENG
-300 RKNRNCVFNITTN
+300 KNRNCFFNLKN
-313 NNITTDFN
+313 NNNKTNDIND
-321 ENNIISSSIKNLKK
+321 NNIIFSSIKNLKK
-335 VNSDFSKKQKKNE
+335 VNSDFFKKQKKSE
-348 FKKKESNKK
+348 F
-357 EKEENNI
+357 NNNNTI

-369 KRTLNGNENRILAR
+369 KRTINGNENRILAR
-383 FSYFNYFK
+383 FSFFNYFK

-402 TEKLIKSSDKLKLKL
+402 MEKLYKSSDKLKLV
-417 ITNNS
+417 TNNS
-422 CKNSAKSKYK
+422 CKNSVRSKYK
-432 NKSIVNLRTLS
+432 NRSIVNLRTLS
-443 INNLDLNQNNNE
+443 INNLDLSRNNNE

-463 LKSSGNEF
+463 LKSSGNEV
-471 NNEERKRIN
+471 NNEERKRIKI
-480 FFNKKLYTIHFFE
+480 FNKKFYIIHFFE
-493 ELIDITN
+493 EIIDITN

-507 LKTLLNNLNIKYYFQ
+507 LKTLLNNLNIKYYLQ
-522 NKYYDDKKYNNFFKE
+522 NNYYDDKKYNNFFKE

-558 VNDNSLYDENNSKVK
+558 VNDNTLYNENNSKAK
-573 DLLIHLIY
+573 DLLIQLIY

-587 EIYGNKDSSKIYNF
+587 EIFGNKDSSKIYNF
-601 INKCKIQ
+601 FRKFKIQ
-608 LTIPIRRYIISL
+608 SKLPFRRYIISL

-643 IIIKKDYKFLT
+643 IIIKKDYKYLT

-683 TQIAKESHEKQ
+683 TQISKESHEKQ
-694 NNDTISG
+694 NNDTISH
-701 NNNNSNNK
+701 NNKNSRNK

-717 RTTMKKKFCLVLDID
+717 RTSMKKKFCLVLDID

-740 LSFGWY
+740 LSFGYY
-746 FLVRPGTIYFL
+746 FLVRPGAIYFL

-788 DLISHRLYRNHV
+788 NLISHRLYRNHV

-823 IDNLRTNAKYNLH
+823 IDNLRSNAKYNLH
-836 NLCSITTWIS
+836 NLCSIKTWIS
-846 DIFDDKLI
+846 DIFDDRLI

-869 DNDIT
+869 DDDIT

>member
-1 MIKSERFNTEQNFKN
+1 MIKSERINTEQNFKN
-16 RIIFN
+16 TIIFN
-21 SLSLRNIKWG
+21 SLSLRNIKCG
-31 KKNNNDNENS
+31 RKNNIDNEKHNS
-41 NYVSTT
+41 GSST

-85 EKNKKREK
+85 EKNKRREM

-112 EKNEDKKE
+112 EKNENKKE
-120 NIKYRKLRKFELK
+120 KIKYRKLRKFEIK
-133 IPLDKIKLKKI
+133 IPLDKMKLKRI
-144 GSNENINFNYKN
+144 GSNENINFNYRN
-156 NKEYF
+156 NNEYF
-161 QHNMTS
+161 KHNMTNFE
-167 TKNKCKNN
+167 NKKGENN
-175 LFDNSSIKN
+175 IFNNSGIKN
-184 VKTNFVLNGNIRNLY
+184 VKTNFVLNGNIRYLY

-206 DFKILTEKSC
+206 DFKLLTEKSC

-247 NINNVYYNTSKKND
+247 NINNVYYNTSKKKEN
-261 SISKELK
+261 ISKEQK
-268 EQTNYNE
+268 EQKNNNE
-275 KKIPYSD
+275 KKILYSD
-282 NSLKKINN
+282 NNNLKKIKN
-290 KNSILRYIER
+290 KHSILKYIENG
-300 RKNRNCVFNITTN
+300 KNRNCFFNLKN
-313 NNITTDFN
+313 NNNKTNDIND
-321 ENNIISSSIKNLKK
+321 NNIIFSSIKNLKK
-335 VNSDFSKKQKKNE
+335 VNSDFFKKQKKSE
-348 FKKKESNKK
+348 F
-357 EKEENNI
+357 NNNNNTI

-369 KRTLNGNENRILAR
+369 KRTINGNENRILAR
-383 FSYFNYFK
+383 FSFFNYFK

-402 TEKLIKSSDKLKLKL
+402 MEKLYKSSDKLKLV
-417 ITNNS
+417 TNNS
-422 CKNSAKSKYK
+422 CKNSVRSKYK
-432 NKSIVNLRTLS
+432 NRSIVNLRTLS
-443 INNLDLNQNNNE
+443 INNLDLSRNNNE

-463 LKSSGNEF
+463 LKSSGNEV
-471 NNEERKRIN
+471 NNEERKRIKI
-480 FFNKKLYTIHFFE
+480 FNKKFYIIHFFE
-493 ELIDITN
+493 EIIDITN

-507 LKTLLNNLNIKYYFQ
+507 LKTLLNNLNIKYYLQ
-522 NKYYDDKKYNNFFKE
+522 NNYYDDKKYNNFFKE

-558 VNDNSLYDENNSKVK
+558 VNDNTLYNENNSKAK
-573 DLLIHLIY
+573 DLLIQLIY

-587 EIYGNKDSSKIYNF
+587 EIFGNKDSSKIYNF
-601 INKCKIQ
+601 ISKFKIQ
-608 LTIPIRRYIISL
+608 SKLPIRRYIISL
-620 ILLLFDNKK
+620 ILFLFDNKK

-643 IIIKKDYKFLT
+643 IIIKKDYKYLT

-683 TQIAKESHEKQ
+683 TQISKESHEKQ
-694 NNDTISG
+694 NNDTISH
-701 NNNNSNNK
+701 NNNNSRNK

-717 RTTMKKKFCLVLDID
+717 RTSMKKKFCLVLDID

-740 LSFGWY
+740 LSFGYY
-746 FLVRPGTIYFL
+746 FLVRPGAIYFL

-788 DLISHRLYRNHV
+788 NLISHRLYRNHV

-823 IDNLRTNAKYNLH
+823 IDNLRSNAKYNLH
-836 NLCSITTWIS
+836 NLCSIKTWIS
-846 DIFDDKLI
+846 DIFDDRLI

-869 DNDIT
+869 DDDIT

>member
-1 MIKSERFNTEQNFKN
+1 MIKSERINTEQNFKN
-16 RIIFN
+16 TIIFN
-21 SLSLRNIKWG
+21 SLSLRNIKCG
-31 KKNNNDNENS
+31 RKNNIDNEKHNS
-41 NYVSTT
+41 GSST

-85 EKNKKREK
+85 EKNKRREM

-112 EKNEDKKE
+112 EKNENKKE
-120 NIKYRKLRKFELK
+120 KIKYRKLRKFEIK
-133 IPLDKIKLKKI
+133 IPLDKMKLKRI
-144 GSNENINFNYKN
+144 GSNENINFNYRN
-156 NKEYF
+156 NNEYF
-161 QHNMTS
+161 KHNMTNFE
-167 TKNKCKNN
+167 NKKCENN
-175 LFDNSSIKN
+175 IFNNSSIKN
-184 VKTNFVLNGNIRNLY
+184 VKTNFVLNGNIRYLY

-206 DFKILTEKSC
+206 DFKLLTEKSC

-247 NINNVYYNTSKKND
+247 NINNVYYNTSKKKEN
-261 SISKELK
+261 ISQEQK
-268 EQTNYNE
+268 EQRNNNE
-275 KKIPYSD
+275 KKILYSD
-282 NSLKKINN
+282 NNNLKKIKN
-290 KNSILRYIER
+290 KHSILKYIENG
-300 RKNRNCVFNITTN
+300 KNRNCFFNLKN
-313 NNITTDFN
+313 NNNKTNDIND
-321 ENNIISSSIKNLKK
+321 NNIIFSSIKNLKK
-335 VNSDFSKKQKKNE
+335 VNSDFFKKQKKSE
-348 FKKKESNKK
+348 F
-357 EKEENNI
+357 NNNNTI

-369 KRTLNGNENRILAR
+369 KRTINGNENRILAR

-402 TEKLIKSSDKLKLKL
+402 MEKLYKSSDKLKLV
-417 ITNNS
+417 TNNS
-422 CKNSAKSKYK
+422 CKNSVRSKYK

-443 INNLDLNQNNNE
+443 INNLDLSRNNNE
-455 NIYNSYLM
+455 NIFNSYLM
-463 LKSSGNEF
+463 LKSSGNEV
-471 NNEERKRIN
+471 NNEERKRIKI
-480 FFNKKLYTIHFFE
+480 FNKKFYIIHFFE
-493 ELIDITN
+493 EIIDITN

-507 LKTLLNNLNIKYYFQ
+507 LKTLLNNLNIKYYLQ
-522 NKYYDDKKYNNFFKE
+522 NNYYDDKKYNNFFKE

-558 VNDNSLYDENNSKVK
+558 VNDNTLYNENNSKAK
-573 DLLIHLIY
+573 DLLIQLIY

-587 EIYGNKDSSKIYNF
+587 EIFGNKDSSKIYNF
-601 INKCKIQ
+601 ISKFKIQ
-608 LTIPIRRYIISL
+608 SKLPIRRYIISL
-620 ILLLFDNKK
+620 ILFLFDNKK

-643 IIIKKDYKFLT
+643 IIIKKDYKYLT

-683 TQIAKESHEKQ
+683 TQISKESHEKQ
-694 NNDTISG
+694 NNDTISH
-701 NNNNSNNK
+701 NNNNSKNK

-717 RTTMKKKFCLVLDID
+717 RTSMKKKFCLVLDID

-740 LSFGWY
+740 LSFGYY
-746 FLVRPGTIYFL
+746 FLVRPGAIYFL

-788 DLISHRLYRNHV
+788 NLISHRLYRNHV

-823 IDNLRTNAKYNLH
+823 IDNLRSNAKYNLH
-836 NLCSITTWIS
+836 NLCSIKTWIS
-846 DIFDDKLI
+846 DIFDDRLI

-869 DNDIT
+869 DDDIT

>member
-1 MIKSERFNTEQNFKN
+1 MIKSERINTEQNFKN
-16 RIIFN
+16 TIIFN
-21 SLSLRNIKWG
+21 SLSLRNIKCG
-31 KKNNNDNENS
+31 RKNNIDNEKHNS
-41 NYVSTT
+41 GSST

-85 EKNKKREK
+85 EKNKRREM

-112 EKNEDKKE
+112 EKNENKKE
-120 NIKYRKLRKFELK
+120 KIKYRKLRKFEIK
-133 IPLDKIKLKKI
+133 IPLDKMKLKRI
-144 GSNENINFNYKN
+144 GSNENINFNYRN
-156 NKEYF
+156 NNEYF
-161 QHNMTS
+161 KHNMTNFE
-167 TKNKCKNN
+167 NKKGENN
-175 LFDNSSIKN
+175 IFNNSGIKN
-184 VKTNFVLNGNIRNLY
+184 VKTNFVLNGNIRYLY

-206 DFKILTEKSC
+206 DFKLLTEKSC

-247 NINNVYYNTSKKND
+247 NINNVYYNTSKKKEN
-261 SISKELK
+261 ISKEQK
-268 EQTNYNE
+268 EQKNNNE
-275 KKIPYSD
+275 KKILYSD
-282 NSLKKINN
+282 NNNLKKIKN
-290 KNSILRYIER
+290 KHSILKYIENG
-300 RKNRNCVFNITTN
+300 KNRNCFFNLKN
-313 NNITTDFN
+313 NNNKTNDIND
-321 ENNIISSSIKNLKK
+321 NNIIFSSIKNLKK
-335 VNSDFSKKQKKNE
+335 VNSDFFKKQKKSE
-348 FKKKESNKK
+348 F
-357 EKEENNI
+357 NNNNNTI

-369 KRTLNGNENRILAR
+369 KRTINGNENRILAR
-383 FSYFNYFK
+383 FSFFNYFK

-402 TEKLIKSSDKLKLKL
+402 MEKLYKSSDKLKLV
-417 ITNNS
+417 TNNS
-422 CKNSAKSKYK
+422 CKNSVRSKYK
-432 NKSIVNLRTLS
+432 NRSIVNLRTLS
-443 INNLDLNQNNNE
+443 INNLDLSRNNNE
-455 NIYNSYLM
+455 NIFNSYLM
-463 LKSSGNEF
+463 LKSSGNEV
-471 NNEERKRIN
+471 NNEERKRIKI
-480 FFNKKLYTIHFFE
+480 FNKKFYIIHFFE
-493 ELIDITN
+493 EIIDITN

-507 LKTLLNNLNIKYYFQ
+507 LKTLLNNLNIKYYLQ
-522 NKYYDDKKYNNFFKE
+522 NNYYDDKKYNNFFKE

-558 VNDNSLYDENNSKVK
+558 VNDNTLYNENNSKAK
-573 DLLIHLIY
+573 DLLIQLIY

-587 EIYGNKDSSKIYNF
+587 EIFGNKDSSKIYNF
-601 INKCKIQ
+601 ISKFKIQ
-608 LTIPIRRYIISL
+608 SKLPIRRYIISL
-620 ILLLFDNKK
+620 ILFLFDNKK

-643 IIIKKDYKFLT
+643 IIIKKDYKYLT

-683 TQIAKESHEKQ
+683 TQISKENHEKQ
-694 NNDTISG
+694 NNDIISH
-701 NNNNSNNK
+701 NNNNSKNK

-717 RTTMKKKFCLVLDID
+717 RTSMKKKFCLVLDID

-740 LSFGWY
+740 LSFGYY
-746 FLVRPGTIYFL
+746 FLVRPGAIYFL

-788 DLISHRLYRNHV
+788 NLISHRLYRNHV

-823 IDNLRTNAKYNLH
+823 IDNLRSNAKYNLH
-836 NLCSITTWIS
+836 NLCSIKTWIS
-846 DIFDDKLI
+846 DIFDDRLI

-869 DNDIT
+869 DDDIT

>member
-1 MIKSERFNTEQNFKN
+1 MIKSERINTEQNFKN
-16 RIIFN
+16 TIIFN
-21 SLSLRNIKWG
+21 SLSLRNIKCG
-31 KKNNNDNENS
+31 RKNNIDNEKHNS
-41 NYVSTT
+41 GSST

-85 EKNKKREK
+85 EKNKRREM

-112 EKNEDKKE
+112 EKNENKKE
-120 NIKYRKLRKFELK
+120 KIKYRKLRKFEIK
-133 IPLDKIKLKKI
+133 IPLDKMKLKRI
-144 GSNENINFNYKN
+144 GSNENINFNYRN
-156 NKEYF
+156 NNEYF
-161 QHNMTS
+161 KHNMTNFE
-167 TKNKCKNN
+167 NKKGENN
-175 LFDNSSIKN
+175 IFNNSGIKN
-184 VKTNFVLNGNIRNLY
+184 VKTNFVLNGNIRYLY

-206 DFKILTEKSC
+206 DFKLLTEKSC

-247 NINNVYYNTSKKND
+247 NINNVYYNTSKKKEN
-261 SISKELK
+261 ISKEQK
-268 EQTNYNE
+268 EQKNNNE
-275 KKIPYSD
+275 KKILYSD
-282 NSLKKINN
+282 NNNLKKIKN
-290 KNSILRYIER
+290 KHSILKYIENG
-300 RKNRNCVFNITTN
+300 KNRNCFFNLKN
-313 NNITTDFN
+313 NNNKTNDIND
-321 ENNIISSSIKNLKK
+321 NNIIFSSIKNLKK
-335 VNSDFSKKQKKNE
+335 VNSDFFKKQKKSE
-348 FKKKESNKK
+348 F
-357 EKEENNI
+357 NNNNNTI

-369 KRTLNGNENRILAR
+369 KRTINGNENRILAR
-383 FSYFNYFK
+383 FSFFNYFK

-402 TEKLIKSSDKLKLKL
+402 MEKLYKSSDKLKLV
-417 ITNNS
+417 TNNS
-422 CKNSAKSKYK
+422 CKNSVRSKYK
-432 NKSIVNLRTLS
+432 NRSIVNLRTLS
-443 INNLDLNQNNNE
+443 INNLDLSRNNNE

-463 LKSSGNEF
+463 LKSSGNEV
-471 NNEERKRIN
+471 NNEERKRIKI
-480 FFNKKLYTIHFFE
+480 FNKKIYIIHFFE
-493 ELIDITN
+493 EIIDITN

-507 LKTLLNNLNIKYYFQ
+507 LKTLLNNLNIKYFLQ
-522 NKYYDDKKYNNFFKE
+522 NNYYDDKKFNNFFKE

-558 VNDNSLYDENNSKVK
+558 VNDNTLYNENNSKAK
-573 DLLIHLIY
+573 DLLIQLIY

-587 EIYGNKDSSKIYNF
+587 EIFGNKDSSKIYNF
-601 INKCKIQ
+601 ISKFKIQ
-608 LTIPIRRYIISL
+608 SKLPIRRYIISL
-620 ILLLFDNKK
+620 ILFLFDNKK

-643 IIIKKDYKFLT
+643 IIIKKDYKYLT

-683 TQIAKESHEKQ
+683 TQISKESHEKQ
-694 NNDTISG
+694 NNDTISH
-701 NNNNSNNK
+701 NNNNSKNK

-717 RTTMKKKFCLVLDID
+717 RTSMKKKFCLVLDID

-740 LSFGWY
+740 LSFGYY
-746 FLVRPGTIYFL
+746 FLVRPGAIYFL

-788 DLISHRLYRNHV
+788 NLISHRLCRNHV

-823 IDNLRTNAKYNLH
+823 IDNLRSNAKYNLH
-836 NLCSITTWIS
+836 NLCSIKTWIS
-846 DIFDDKLI
+846 DIFDDRLI

-869 DNDIT
+869 DDDIT

>member
-1 MIKSERFNTEQNFKN
+1 MIKSERINTEQNFKN
-16 RIIFN
+16 TIIFN
-21 SLSLRNIKWG
+21 SLSLRNIKCG
-31 KKNNNDNENS
+31 RKNNIDNEKHNS
-41 NYVSTT
+41 GSST

-85 EKNKKREK
+85 EKNKRREM

-112 EKNEDKKE
+112 EKNENKKE
-120 NIKYRKLRKFELK
+120 KIKYRKLRKFEIK
-133 IPLDKIKLKKI
+133 IPLDKMKLKRI
-144 GSNENINFNYKN
+144 GSNENINFNYRN
-156 NKEYF
+156 NNEYF
-161 QHNMTS
+161 KHNMTNFE
-167 TKNKCKNN
+167 NKKGENN
-175 LFDNSSIKN
+175 IFNNSGIKN
-184 VKTNFVLNGNIRNLY
+184 VKTNFVLNGNIRYLY

-206 DFKILTEKSC
+206 DFKLLTEKSC

-247 NINNVYYNTSKKND
+247 NINNVYYNTSKKKEN
-261 SISKELK
+261 ISQEQK
-268 EQTNYNE
+268 EQRNNNE
-275 KKIPYSD
+275 KKILYSD
-282 NSLKKINN
+282 NNNLKKIKN
-290 KNSILRYIER
+290 KHSILKYIENG
-300 RKNRNCVFNITTN
+300 KNRNCFFNLKN
-313 NNITTDFN
+313 NNNKTNDIND
-321 ENNIISSSIKNLKK
+321 NNIIFSSIKNLKK
-335 VNSDFSKKQKKNE
+335 VNSDFFKKQKKSE
-348 FKKKESNKK
+348 F
-357 EKEENNI
+357 NNNNNTI

-369 KRTLNGNENRILAR
+369 KRTINGNENRILAR

-391 KKNIR
+391 KKDIR

-402 TEKLIKSSDKLKLKL
+402 MEKLYKSSDKLKLV
-417 ITNNS
+417 TNNS
-422 CKNSAKSKYK
+422 CKNSVRSKYK
-432 NKSIVNLRTLS
+432 NRSIVNLRTLS
-443 INNLDLNQNNNE
+443 INNLDLSRNNNE

-463 LKSSGNEF
+463 LKSSGNEV
-471 NNEERKRIN
+471 NNEERKRIKI
-480 FFNKKLYTIHFFE
+480 FNKKFYIIHFFE
-493 ELIDITN
+493 EIIDITN

-507 LKTLLNNLNIKYYFQ
+507 LKTLLNNLNIKYYLQ
-522 NKYYDDKKYNNFFKE
+522 NNYYDDKKYNNFFKE

-558 VNDNSLYDENNSKVK
+558 VNDNTLYNENNSKAK
-573 DLLIHLIY
+573 DLLIQLIY

-587 EIYGNKDSSKIYNF
+587 EIFGNKDSSKIYNF
-601 INKCKIQ
+601 ISKFKIQ
-608 LTIPIRRYIISL
+608 SKLPIRRYIISL
-620 ILLLFDNKK
+620 ILFLFDNKK

-643 IIIKKDYKFLT
+643 IIIKKDYKYLT

-683 TQIAKESHEKQ
+683 TQISKESHEKQ
-694 NNDTISG
+694 NNDTISH
-701 NNNNSNNK
+701 NNNNSKNK

-717 RTTMKKKFCLVLDID
+717 RTSMKKKFCLVLDID

-740 LSFGWY
+740 LSFGYY
-746 FLVRPGTIYFL
+746 FLVRPGAIYFL

-788 DLISHRLYRNHV
+788 NLISHRLYRNHV

-823 IDNLRTNAKYNLH
+823 IDNLRSNAKYNLH
-836 NLCSITTWIS
+836 NLCSIKTWIS
-846 DIFDDKLI
+846 DIFDDRLI

-869 DNDIT
+869 DDDIT

>member
-1 MIKSERFNTEQNFKN
+1 MIKSERINTEQNFKN
-16 RIIFN
+16 TIIFN
-21 SLSLRNIKWG
+21 SLSLRNIKCG
-31 KKNNNDNENS
+31 RKNNIDNEKHNS
-41 NYVSTT
+41 GSST

-85 EKNKKREK
+85 EKNKRREM

-112 EKNEDKKE
+112 EKNENKKE
-120 NIKYRKLRKFELK
+120 KIKYRKLRKFEIK
-133 IPLDKIKLKKI
+133 IPLDKMKLKRI
-144 GSNENINFNYKN
+144 GSNENINFNYRN
-156 NKEYF
+156 NNEYF
-161 QHNMTS
+161 KHNMTNFE
-167 TKNKCKNN
+167 NKKGENN
-175 LFDNSSIKN
+175 IFNNSGIKN
-184 VKTNFVLNGNIRNLY
+184 VKTNFVLNGNIRYLY

-206 DFKILTEKSC
+206 DFKLLTEKSC

-247 NINNVYYNTSKKND
+247 NINNVYYNTSKKKEN
-261 SISKELK
+261 ISKEQK
-268 EQTNYNE
+268 EQKNNNE
-275 KKIPYSD
+275 KKILYSD
-282 NSLKKINN
+282 NNNLKKIKN
-290 KNSILRYIER
+290 KHSILKYIENG
-300 RKNRNCVFNITTN
+300 KNRNCFFNLKN
-313 NNITTDFN
+313 NNNKTNDIND
-321 ENNIISSSIKNLKK
+321 NNIIFSSIKNLKK
-335 VNSDFSKKQKKNE
+335 VNSDFFKKQKKSE
-348 FKKKESNKK
+348 F
-357 EKEENNI
+357 NNNNNTI

-369 KRTLNGNENRILAR
+369 KRTINGNENRILAR
-383 FSYFNYFK
+383 FSFFNYFK

-402 TEKLIKSSDKLKLKL
+402 MEKLYKSSDKLKLV
-417 ITNNS
+417 TNNS
-422 CKNSAKSKYK
+422 CKNSVRSKYK
-432 NKSIVNLRTLS
+432 NRSIVNLRTLS
-443 INNLDLNQNNNE
+443 INNLDLSRNNNE

-463 LKSSGNEF
+463 LKSSGNEV
-471 NNEERKRIN
+471 NNEERKRIKI
-480 FFNKKLYTIHFFE
+480 FNKKFYIIHFFE
-493 ELIDITN
+493 EIIDITN

-507 LKTLLNNLNIKYYFQ
+507 LKTLLNNLNIKYYLQ
-522 NKYYDDKKYNNFFKE
+522 NNYYDDKKYNNFFKE

-558 VNDNSLYDENNSKVK
+558 VNDNTLYNENNSKAK
-573 DLLIHLIY
+573 DLLIQLIY

-587 EIYGNKDSSKIYNF
+587 EIFGNKDSSKIYNF
-601 INKCKIQ
+601 ISKFKIQ
-608 LTIPIRRYIISL
+608 SKLPIRRYIISL

-643 IIIKKDYKFLT
+643 IIIKKDYKYLT

-683 TQIAKESHEKQ
+683 TQISKESHEKQ
-694 NNDTISG
+694 NNDTISH
-701 NNNNSNNK
+701 NNKNSRNK

-717 RTTMKKKFCLVLDID
+717 RTSMKKKFCLVLDID

-740 LSFGWY
+740 LSFGYY
-746 FLVRPGTIYFL
+746 FLVRPGAIYFL

-788 DLISHRLYRNHV
+788 NLISHRLYRNHV

-823 IDNLRTNAKYNLH
+823 IDNLRSNAKYNLH
-836 NLCSITTWIS
+836 NLCSIKTWIS
-846 DIFDDKLI
+846 DIFDDRLI

-869 DNDIT
+869 DDDIT

>member
-1 MIKSERFNTEQNFKN
+1 MIKSERINTEQNFKN
-16 RIIFN
+16 TIIFN
-21 SLSLRNIKWG
+21 SLSLRNIKCG
-31 KKNNNDNENS
+31 RKNNIDNEKHNS
-41 NYVSTT
+41 GSST

-85 EKNKKREK
+85 EKNKRREM

-112 EKNEDKKE
+112 EKNENKKE
-120 NIKYRKLRKFELK
+120 KIKYRKLRKFEIK
-133 IPLDKIKLKKI
+133 IPLDKMKLKRI
-144 GSNENINFNYKN
+144 GSNENINFNYRN
-156 NKEYF
+156 NNEYF
-161 QHNMTS
+161 KHNMTNFE
-167 TKNKCKNN
+167 NKKGENN
-175 LFDNSSIKN
+175 IFNNSGIKN
-184 VKTNFVLNGNIRNLY
+184 VKTNFVLNGNIRYLY

-206 DFKILTEKSC
+206 DFKLLTEKSC

-247 NINNVYYNTSKKND
+247 NINNVYYNTSKKKEN
-261 SISKELK
+261 ISKEQK
-268 EQTNYNE
+268 EQKNNNE
-275 KKIPYSD
+275 KKILYSD
-282 NSLKKINN
+282 NNNLKKIKN
-290 KNSILRYIER
+290 KHSILKYIENG
-300 RKNRNCVFNITTN
+300 KNRNCFFNLKN
-313 NNITTDFN
+313 NNNKTNDIND
-321 ENNIISSSIKNLKK
+321 NNIIFSSIKNLKK
-335 VNSDFSKKQKKNE
+335 VNSDFFKKQKKSE
-348 FKKKESNKK
+348 F
-357 EKEENNI
+357 NNNNNTI

-369 KRTLNGNENRILAR
+369 KRTINGNENRILAR
-383 FSYFNYFK
+383 FSFFNYFK

-402 TEKLIKSSDKLKLKL
+402 MEKLYKSSDKLKLV
-417 ITNNS
+417 TNNS
-422 CKNSAKSKYK
+422 CKNSVRSKYK
-432 NKSIVNLRTLS
+432 NRSIVNLRTLS
-443 INNLDLNQNNNE
+443 INNLDLSRNNNE

-463 LKSSGNEF
+463 LKSSGNEV
-471 NNEERKRIN
+471 NNEERKRIKI
-480 FFNKKLYTIHFFE
+480 FNKKFYIIHFFE
-493 ELIDITN
+493 EIIDITN

-507 LKTLLNNLNIKYYFQ
+507 LKTLLNNLNIKYYLQ
-522 NKYYDDKKYNNFFKE
+522 NNYYDDKKFNNFFKE

-558 VNDNSLYDENNSKVK
+558 VNDNTLYNENNSKAK
-573 DLLIHLIY
+573 DLLIQLIY

-587 EIYGNKDSSKIYNF
+587 EIFGNKDSSKIYNF
-601 INKCKIQ
+601 ISKFKIQ
-608 LTIPIRRYIISL
+608 SKLPIRRYIISL
-620 ILLLFDNKK
+620 ILFLFDNKK

-643 IIIKKDYKFLT
+643 IIIKKDYKYLT

-683 TQIAKESHEKQ
+683 TQISKESHEKQ
-694 NNDTISG
+694 NNDTISH
-701 NNNNSNNK
+701 NNNNSRNK

-717 RTTMKKKFCLVLDID
+717 RTSMKKKFCLVLDID

-740 LSFGWY
+740 LSFGYY
-746 FLVRPGTIYFL
+746 FLVRPGAIYFL

-788 DLISHRLYRNHV
+788 NLISHRLYRNHV

-823 IDNLRTNAKYNLH
+823 IDNLRSNAKYNLH
-836 NLCSITTWIS
+836 NLCSIKTWIS
-846 DIFDDKLI
+846 DIFDDRLI

-869 DNDIT
+869 DDDIT

>member
-1 MIKSERFNTEQNFKN
+1 MIKSERINTEQNFKN
-16 RIIFN
+16 TIIFN
-21 SLSLRNIKWG
+21 SLSLRNIKCG
-31 KKNNNDNENS
+31 RKNNIDNEKHNS
-41 NYVSTT
+41 GSST

-85 EKNKKREK
+85 EKNKRREM

-112 EKNEDKKE
+112 EKNENKKE
-120 NIKYRKLRKFELK
+120 KIKYRKLRKFEIK
-133 IPLDKIKLKKI
+133 IPLDKMKLKRI
-144 GSNENINFNYKN
+144 GSNENINFNYRN
-156 NKEYF
+156 NNEYF
-161 QHNMTS
+161 KHNMTNFE
-167 TKNKCKNN
+167 NKKGENN
-175 LFDNSSIKN
+175 IFNNSGIKN
-184 VKTNFVLNGNIRNLY
+184 VKTNFVLNGNIRYLY

-206 DFKILTEKSC
+206 DFKLLTEKSC

-247 NINNVYYNTSKKND
+247 NINNVYYNTSKKKEN
-261 SISKELK
+261 ISKEQK
-268 EQTNYNE
+268 EQKNNNE
-275 KKIPYSD
+275 KKILYSD
-282 NSLKKINN
+282 NNNLKKIKN
-290 KNSILRYIER
+290 KHSILKYIENG
-300 RKNRNCVFNITTN
+300 KNRNCFFNLKN
-313 NNITTDFN
+313 NNNKTNDIND
-321 ENNIISSSIKNLKK
+321 NNIIFSSIKNLKK
-335 VNSDFSKKQKKNE
+335 VNSDFFKKQKKSE
-348 FKKKESNKK
+348 F
-357 EKEENNI
+357 NNNNNTI

-369 KRTLNGNENRILAR
+369 KRTINGNENRILAR
-383 FSYFNYFK
+383 FSFFNYFK

-402 TEKLIKSSDKLKLKL
+402 MEKLYKSSDKLKLV
-417 ITNNS
+417 TNNS
-422 CKNSAKSKYK
+422 CKNSVRSKYK
-432 NKSIVNLRTLS
+432 NRSIVNLRTLS
-443 INNLDLNQNNNE
+443 INNLDLSRNNNE
-455 NIYNSYLM
+455 NIFNSYLM
-463 LKSSGNEF
+463 LKSSGNEV
-471 NNEERKRIN
+471 NNEERKRIKI
-480 FFNKKLYTIHFFE
+480 FNKKFYIIHFFE
-493 ELIDITN
+493 EIIDITN

-507 LKTLLNNLNIKYYFQ
+507 LKTLLNNLNIKYYLQ
-522 NKYYDDKKYNNFFKE
+522 NNYYDDKKYNNFFKE

-558 VNDNSLYDENNSKVK
+558 VNDNTLYNENNSKAK
-573 DLLIHLIY
+573 DLLIQLIY

-587 EIYGNKDSSKIYNF
+587 EIFGNKDSSKIYNF
-601 INKCKIQ
+601 ISKFKIQ
-608 LTIPIRRYIISL
+608 SKLPIRRYIISL
-620 ILLLFDNKK
+620 ILFLFDNKK

-643 IIIKKDYKFLT
+643 IIIKKDYKYLT

-683 TQIAKESHEKQ
+683 TQISKESHEKQ
-694 NNDTISG
+694 NNDTISH
-701 NNNNSNNK
+701 NNNNSKNK

-717 RTTMKKKFCLVLDID
+717 RTSMKKKFCLVLDID

-740 LSFGWY
+740 LSFGYY
-746 FLVRPGTIYFL
+746 FLVRPGAIYFL

-788 DLISHRLYRNHV
+788 NLISHRLYRNHV

-823 IDNLRTNAKYNLH
+823 IDNLRSNAKYNLH
-836 NLCSITTWIS
+836 NLCSIKTWIS
-846 DIFDDKLI
+846 DIFDDRLI

-869 DNDIT
+869 DDDIT

>member
-1 MIKSERFNTEQNFKN
+1 MIKSERINTEQNFKN
-16 RIIFN
+16 TIIFN
-21 SLSLRNIKWG
+21 SLSLRNIKCG
-31 KKNNNDNENS
+31 RKNNIDNEKHNS
-41 NYVSTT
+41 GSST

-85 EKNKKREK
+85 EKNKRREM

-112 EKNEDKKE
+112 EKNENKKE
-120 NIKYRKLRKFELK
+120 KIKYRKLRKFEIK
-133 IPLDKIKLKKI
+133 IPLDKMKLKRI
-144 GSNENINFNYKN
+144 GSNENINFNYRN
-156 NKEYF
+156 NNEYF
-161 QHNMTS
+161 KHNMTNFE
-167 TKNKCKNN
+167 NKKGENN
-175 LFDNSSIKN
+175 IFNNSGIKN
-184 VKTNFVLNGNIRNLY
+184 VKTNFVLNGNIRYLY

-206 DFKILTEKSC
+206 DFKLLTEKSC

-233 NVNKKVKQNFISSI
+233 NVNKKIKQNFISSI
-247 NINNVYYNTSKKND
+247 NINNVYYNTSKKKEN
-261 SISKELK
+261 ISKEQK
-268 EQTNYNE
+268 EQKNNNE
-275 KKIPYSD
+275 KKILYSD
-282 NSLKKINN
+282 NNNLKKIKN
-290 KNSILRYIER
+290 KHSILKYIENG
-300 RKNRNCVFNITTN
+300 KNRNCFFNLKN
-313 NNITTDFN
+313 NNNKTNDIND
-321 ENNIISSSIKNLKK
+321 NNIIFSSIKNLKK
-335 VNSDFSKKQKKNE
+335 VNSDFFKKQKKSE
-348 FKKKESNKK
+348 F
-357 EKEENNI
+357 NNNNTI

-369 KRTLNGNENRILAR
+369 KRTINGNENRILAR
-383 FSYFNYFK
+383 FSFFNYFK

-402 TEKLIKSSDKLKLKL
+402 MEKLYKSSDKLKLV
-417 ITNNS
+417 TNNS
-422 CKNSAKSKYK
+422 CKNSVRSKYK
-432 NKSIVNLRTLS
+432 NRSIVNLRTLS
-443 INNLDLNQNNNE
+443 INNLDLSRNNNE

-463 LKSSGNEF
+463 LKSSGNEV
-471 NNEERKRIN
+471 NNEERKRIKI
-480 FFNKKLYTIHFFE
+480 FNKKFYIIHFFE
-493 ELIDITN
+493 EIIDITN

-507 LKTLLNNLNIKYYFQ
+507 LKTLLNNLNIKYYLQ
-522 NKYYDDKKYNNFFKE
+522 NNYYDDKKYNNFFKE

-558 VNDNSLYDENNSKVK
+558 VNDNTLYNENNSKAK
-573 DLLIHLIY
+573 DLLIQLIY

-587 EIYGNKDSSKIYNF
+587 EIFGNKDSSKIYNF
-601 INKCKIQ
+601 ISKFKIQ
-608 LTIPIRRYIISL
+608 SKLPIRRYIISL
-620 ILLLFDNKK
+620 ILFLFDNKK

-643 IIIKKDYKFLT
+643 IIIKKDYKYLT

-683 TQIAKESHEKQ
+683 TQISKESHEKQ
-694 NNDTISG
+694 NNDTISH
-701 NNNNSNNK
+701 NNNNSKNK

-717 RTTMKKKFCLVLDID
+717 RTSMKKKFCLVLDID

-740 LSFGWY
+740 LSFGYY
-746 FLVRPGTIYFL
+746 FLVRPGAIYFL

-788 DLISHRLYRNHV
+788 NLISHRLYRNHV

-823 IDNLRTNAKYNLH
+823 IDNLRSNAKYNLH
-836 NLCSITTWIS
+836 NLCSIKTWIS
-846 DIFDDKLI
+846 DIFDDRLI

-869 DNDIT
+869 DDDIT

>member
-1 MIKSERFNTEQNFKN
+1 MIKSERINTEQNFKN
-16 RIIFN
+16 TIIFN
-21 SLSLRNIKWG
+21 SLSLRNIKCG
-31 KKNNNDNENS
+31 RKNNIDNEKHNS
-41 NYVSTT
+41 GSST

-85 EKNKKREK
+85 EKNKRREM

-112 EKNEDKKE
+112 EKNENKKE
-120 NIKYRKLRKFELK
+120 KIKYRKLRKFEIK
-133 IPLDKIKLKKI
+133 IPLDKMKLKRI
-144 GSNENINFNYKN
+144 GSNENINFNYRN
-156 NKEYF
+156 NNEYF
-161 QHNMTS
+161 KHNMTNFE
-167 TKNKCKNN
+167 NKKGENN
-175 LFDNSSIKN
+175 IFNNSGIKN
-184 VKTNFVLNGNIRNLY
+184 VKTNFVLNGNIRYLY

-206 DFKILTEKSC
+206 DFKLLTEKSC

-247 NINNVYYNTSKKND
+247 NINNVYYNTSKKKEN
-261 SISKELK
+261 ISKEQK
-268 EQTNYNE
+268 EQKNNNE
-275 KKIPYSD
+275 KKILYSD
-282 NSLKKINN
+282 NNNLKKIKN
-290 KNSILRYIER
+290 KHSILKYIENG
-300 RKNRNCVFNITTN
+300 KNRNCFFNLKN
-313 NNITTDFN
+313 NNNKTNDIND
-321 ENNIISSSIKNLKK
+321 NNIIFSSIKNLKK
-335 VNSDFSKKQKKNE
+335 VNSDFFKKQKKSE
-348 FKKKESNKK
+348 F
-357 EKEENNI
+357 NNNNNTI

-369 KRTLNGNENRILAR
+369 KRTINGNENRILAR
-383 FSYFNYFK
+383 FSFFNYFK

-402 TEKLIKSSDKLKLKL
+402 MEKLYKSSDKLKLV
-417 ITNNS
+417 TNNS
-422 CKNSAKSKYK
+422 CKNSVRSKYK
-432 NKSIVNLRTLS
+432 NRSIVNLRTLS
-443 INNLDLNQNNNE
+443 INNLDLSRNNNE

-463 LKSSGNEF
+463 LKSSGNEV
-471 NNEERKRIN
+471 NNEERKRIKI
-480 FFNKKLYTIHFFE
+480 FNKKFYIIHFFE
-493 ELIDITN
+493 EIIDITN

-507 LKTLLNNLNIKYYFQ
+507 LKTLLNNLNIKYYLQ
-522 NKYYDDKKYNNFFKE
+522 NNYYDDKKYNNFFKE

-558 VNDNSLYDENNSKVK
+558 VNDNTLYNENNSKAK
-573 DLLIHLIY
+573 DLLIQLIY

-587 EIYGNKDSSKIYNF
+587 EIFGNKDSSKIYNF
-601 INKCKIQ
+601 FRKFKIQ
-608 LTIPIRRYIISL
+608 SKLPFRRYIISL

-643 IIIKKDYKFLT
+643 IIIKKDYKYLT

-683 TQIAKESHEKQ
+683 TQISKESHEKQ
-694 NNDTISG
+694 NNDTISH
-701 NNNNSNNK
+701 NNNNSRNK

-717 RTTMKKKFCLVLDID
+717 RTSMKKKFCLVLDID

-740 LSFGWY
+740 LSFGYY
-746 FLVRPGTIYFL
+746 FLVRPGAIYFL

-788 DLISHRLYRNHV
+788 NLISHRLYRNHV

-823 IDNLRTNAKYNLH
+823 IDNLRSNAKYNLH
-836 NLCSITTWIS
+836 NLCSIKTWIS
-846 DIFDDKLI
+846 DIFDDRLI

-869 DNDIT
+869 DDDIT

>member
-1 MIKSERFNTEQNFKN
+1 MIKSERINTEQNFKN
-16 RIIFN
+16 TIIFN
-21 SLSLRNIKWG
+21 SLSLRNIKCG
-31 KKNNNDNENS
+31 RKNNIDNEKHNS
-41 NYVSTT
+41 GSST

-85 EKNKKREK
+85 EKNKRREM

-112 EKNEDKKE
+112 EKNENKKE
-120 NIKYRKLRKFELK
+120 KIKYRKLRKFEIK
-133 IPLDKIKLKKI
+133 IPLDKMKLKRI
-144 GSNENINFNYKN
+144 GSNENINFNYRN
-156 NKEYF
+156 NNEYF
-161 QHNMTS
+161 KHNMTNFE
-167 TKNKCKNN
+167 NKKGENN
-175 LFDNSSIKN
+175 IFNNSGIKN
-184 VKTNFVLNGNIRNLY
+184 VKTNFVLNGNIRYLY

-206 DFKILTEKSC
+206 DFKLLTEKSC

-247 NINNVYYNTSKKND
+247 NINNVYYNTSKKKEN
-261 SISKELK
+261 ISKEQK
-268 EQTNYNE
+268 EQKNNNE
-275 KKIPYSD
+275 KKILYSD
-282 NSLKKINN
+282 NNNLKKIKN
-290 KNSILRYIER
+290 KHSILKYIENG
-300 RKNRNCVFNITTN
+300 KNRNCFFNLKN
-313 NNITTDFN
+313 NNNKTNDIND
-321 ENNIISSSIKNLKK
+321 NNIIFSSIKNLKK
-335 VNSDFSKKQKKNE
+335 VNSDFFKKQKKSE
-348 FKKKESNKK
+348 F
-357 EKEENNI
+357 NNNNTI

-369 KRTLNGNENRILAR
+369 KRTINGNENRILAR
-383 FSYFNYFK
+383 FSFFNYFK

-402 TEKLIKSSDKLKLKL
+402 MEKLYKSSDKLKLV
-417 ITNNS
+417 TNNS
-422 CKNSAKSKYK
+422 CKNSVRSKYK
-432 NKSIVNLRTLS
+432 NRSIVNLRTLS
-443 INNLDLNQNNNE
+443 INNLDLSRNNNE

-471 NNEERKRIN
+471 NNEQRKRIKI
-480 FFNKKLYTIHFFE
+480 FNKKFYIIHFFE
-493 ELIDITN
+493 EIIDITN

-507 LKTLLNNLNIKYYFQ
+507 LKTLLNNLNIKYYLQ
-522 NKYYDDKKYNNFFKE
+522 NNYYDDKKFNNFFKE

-558 VNDNSLYDENNSKVK
+558 VNDNTLYNENNSKAK
-573 DLLIHLIY
+573 DLLIQLIY

-587 EIYGNKDSSKIYNF
+587 EIFGNKDSSKIYNF
-601 INKCKIQ
+601 FRKFKIQ
-608 LTIPIRRYIISL
+608 SKLPFRRYIISL

-643 IIIKKDYKFLT
+643 IIIKKDYKYLT

-683 TQIAKESHEKQ
+683 TQISKENHEKQ
-694 NNDTISG
+694 NNDTISH
-701 NNNNSNNK
+701 NNNNSKNK

-717 RTTMKKKFCLVLDID
+717 RTSMKKKFCLVLDID

-740 LSFGWY
+740 LSFGYY
-746 FLVRPGTIYFL
+746 FLVRPGAIYFL

-788 DLISHRLYRNHV
+788 NLISHRLYRNHV

-823 IDNLRTNAKYNLH
+823 IDNLRSNAKYNLH
-836 NLCSITTWIS
+836 NLCSIKTWIS
-846 DIFDDKLI
+846 DIFDDRLI

-869 DNDIT
+869 DDDIT

>member
-1 MIKSERFNTEQNFKN
+1 MIKSERINTEQNFKN
-16 RIIFN
+16 TIIFN
-21 SLSLRNIKWG
+21 SLSLRNIKCG
-31 KKNNNDNENS
+31 RKNNIDNEKHNS
-41 NYVSTT
+41 GSST

-85 EKNKKREK
+85 EKNKRREM

-112 EKNEDKKE
+112 EKNENKKE
-120 NIKYRKLRKFELK
+120 KIKYRKLRKFEIK
-133 IPLDKIKLKKI
+133 IPLDKMKLKRI
-144 GSNENINFNYKN
+144 GSNENINFNYRN
-156 NKEYF
+156 NNEYF
-161 QHNMTS
+161 KHNMTNFE
-167 TKNKCKNN
+167 NKKCENN
-175 LFDNSSIKN
+175 IFNNSSIKN
-184 VKTNFVLNGNIRNLY
+184 VKTNFVLNGNIRYLY

-206 DFKILTEKSC
+206 DFKLLTEKSC

-247 NINNVYYNTSKKND
+247 NINNVYYNTSKKKEN
-261 SISKELK
+261 ISQEQK
-268 EQTNYNE
+268 EQRNNNE
-275 KKIPYSD
+275 KKILYSD
-282 NSLKKINN
+282 NNNLKKIKN
-290 KNSILRYIER
+290 KHSILKYIENG
-300 RKNRNCVFNITTN
+300 KNRNCFFNLKN
-313 NNITTDFN
+313 NNNKTNDIND
-321 ENNIISSSIKNLKK
+321 NNIIFSSIKNLKK
-335 VNSDFSKKQKKNE
+335 VNSDFFKKQKKSE
-348 FKKKESNKK
+348 F
-357 EKEENNI
+357 NNNNTI

-369 KRTLNGNENRILAR
+369 KRTINGNENRILAR
-383 FSYFNYFK
+383 FSFFNYFK

-402 TEKLIKSSDKLKLKL
+402 MEKLYKSSDKLKLV
-417 ITNNS
+417 TNNS
-422 CKNSAKSKYK
+422 CKNSVRSKYK
-432 NKSIVNLRTLS
+432 NRSIVNLRTLS
-443 INNLDLNQNNNE
+443 INNLDLSRNNNE

-463 LKSSGNEF
+463 LKSSGNEV
-471 NNEERKRIN
+471 NNEERKRIKI
-480 FFNKKLYTIHFFE
+480 FNKKFYIIHFFE
-493 ELIDITN
+493 EIIDITN

-507 LKTLLNNLNIKYYFQ
+507 LKTLLNNLNIKYYLQ
-522 NKYYDDKKYNNFFKE
+522 NNYYDDKKYNNFFKE

-558 VNDNSLYDENNSKVK
+558 VNDNTLYNENNSKAK
-573 DLLIHLIY
+573 DLLIQLIY

-587 EIYGNKDSSKIYNF
+587 EIFGNKDSSKIYNF
-601 INKCKIQ
+601 ISKFKIQ
-608 LTIPIRRYIISL
+608 SKLPIRRYIISL
-620 ILLLFDNKK
+620 ILFLFDNKK

-643 IIIKKDYKFLT
+643 IIIKKDYKYLT

-683 TQIAKESHEKQ
+683 TQISKESHEKQ
-694 NNDTISG
+694 NNDTISH
-701 NNNNSNNK
+701 NNNNSKNK

-717 RTTMKKKFCLVLDID
+717 RTSMKKKFCLVLDID

-740 LSFGWY
+740 LSFGYY
-746 FLVRPGTIYFL
+746 FLVRPGAIYFL

-788 DLISHRLYRNHV
+788 NLISHRLYRNHV

-823 IDNLRTNAKYNLH
+823 IDNLRSNAKYNLH
-836 NLCSITTWIS
+836 NLCSIKTWIS
-846 DIFDDKLI
+846 DIFDDRLI

-869 DNDIT
+869 DDDIT

>member
-1 MIKSERFNTEQNFKN
+1 MIKSERINTEQNFKN
-16 RIIFN
+16 TIIFN
-21 SLSLRNIKWG
+21 SLSLRNIKCG
-31 KKNNNDNENS
+31 RKNNIDNEKHNS
-41 NYVSTT
+41 GSST

-85 EKNKKREK
+85 EKNKRREM

-112 EKNEDKKE
+112 EKNENKKE
-120 NIKYRKLRKFELK
+120 KIKYRKLRKFEIK
-133 IPLDKIKLKKI
+133 IPLDKMKLKRI
-144 GSNENINFNYKN
+144 GSNENINFNYRN
-156 NKEYF
+156 NNEYF
-161 QHNMTS
+161 KHNMTNFE
-167 TKNKCKNN
+167 NKKCENN
-175 LFDNSSIKN
+175 IFNNSSIKN
-184 VKTNFVLNGNIRNLY
+184 VKTNFVLNGNIRYLY

-206 DFKILTEKSC
+206 DFKLLTEKSC

-247 NINNVYYNTSKKND
+247 NINNVYYNTSKKKEN
-261 SISKELK
+261 ISQEQK
-268 EQTNYNE
+268 EQRNNNE
-275 KKIPYSD
+275 KKILYSD
-282 NSLKKINN
+282 NNNLKKIKN
-290 KNSILRYIER
+290 KHSILKYIENG
-300 RKNRNCVFNITTN
+300 KNRNCFFNLKN
-313 NNITTDFN
+313 NNNKTNDIND
-321 ENNIISSSIKNLKK
+321 NNIIFSSIKNLKK
-335 VNSDFSKKQKKNE
+335 VNSDFFKKQKKSE
-348 FKKKESNKK
+348 F
-357 EKEENNI
+357 NNNNTI

-369 KRTLNGNENRILAR
+369 KRTINGNENRILAR
-383 FSYFNYFK
+383 FSFFNYFK

-402 TEKLIKSSDKLKLKL
+402 MEKLYKSSDKLKLV
-417 ITNNS
+417 TNNS
-422 CKNSAKSKYK
+422 CKNSVRSKYK
-432 NKSIVNLRTLS
+432 NRSIVNLRTLS
-443 INNLDLNQNNNE
+443 INNLDLSRNNNE

-471 NNEERKRIN
+471 NNEQRKRIKI
-480 FFNKKLYTIHFFE
+480 FNKKFYIIHFFE
-493 ELIDITN
+493 EIIDITN

-507 LKTLLNNLNIKYYFQ
+507 LKTLLNNLNIKYFLQ
-522 NKYYDDKKYNNFFKE
+522 NNYYDDKKYNNFFKE

-558 VNDNSLYDENNSKVK
+558 VNDNTLYNENNSKAK
-573 DLLIHLIY
+573 DLLIQLIY

-587 EIYGNKDSSKIYNF
+587 EIFGNKDSSKIYNF
-601 INKCKIQ
+601 VSKFKIQ
-608 LTIPIRRYIISL
+608 SKLPIRRYIISL

-643 IIIKKDYKFLT
+643 IIIKKDYKYLT

-683 TQIAKESHEKQ
+683 TQISKESHEKQ
-694 NNDTISG
+694 NNDTISH
-701 NNNNSNNK
+701 NNNNSRNK

-717 RTTMKKKFCLVLDID
+717 RTSMKKKFCLVLDID

-740 LSFGWY
+740 LSFGYY
-746 FLVRPGTIYFL
+746 FLVRPGAIYFL

-788 DLISHRLYRNHV
+788 NLISHRLYRNHV

-823 IDNLRTNAKYNLH
+823 IDNLRSNAKYNLH
-836 NLCSITTWIS
+836 NLCSIKTWIS
-846 DIFDDKLI
+846 DIFDDRLI

-869 DNDIT
+869 DDDIT

>member
-1 MIKSERFNTEQNFKN
+1 MIKSERINTEQNFKN
-16 RIIFN
+16 TIIFN
-21 SLSLRNIKWG
+21 SLSLRNIKCG
-31 KKNNNDNENS
+31 RKNNIDNEKHNS
-41 NYVSTT
+41 GSST

-85 EKNKKREK
+85 EKNKRREM

-112 EKNEDKKE
+112 EKNENKKE
-120 NIKYRKLRKFELK
+120 KIKYRKLRKFEIK
-133 IPLDKIKLKKI
+133 IPLDKMKLKRI
-144 GSNENINFNYKN
+144 GSNENINFNYRN
-156 NKEYF
+156 NNEYF
-161 QHNMTS
+161 KHNMTNFE
-167 TKNKCKNN
+167 NKKGENN
-175 LFDNSSIKN
+175 IFNNSGIKN
-184 VKTNFVLNGNIRNLY
+184 VKTNFVLNGNIRYLY

-206 DFKILTEKSC
+206 DFKLLTEKSC

-233 NVNKKVKQNFISSI
+233 NVNKKIKQNFISSI
-247 NINNVYYNTSKKND
+247 NINNVYYNTSKKKEN
-261 SISKELK
+261 ISKEQK
-268 EQTNYNE
+268 EQKNNNE
-275 KKIPYSD
+275 KKILYSD
-282 NSLKKINN
+282 NNNLKKIKN
-290 KNSILRYIER
+290 KHSILKYIENG
-300 RKNRNCVFNITTN
+300 KNRNCFFNLKN
-313 NNITTDFN
+313 NNNKTNDIND
-321 ENNIISSSIKNLKK
+321 NNIIFSSIKNLKK
-335 VNSDFSKKQKKNE
+335 VNSDFFKKQKKSE
-348 FKKKESNKK
+348 F
-357 EKEENNI
+357 NNNNTI

-369 KRTLNGNENRILAR
+369 KRTINGNENRILAR
-383 FSYFNYFK
+383 FSFFNYFK

-402 TEKLIKSSDKLKLKL
+402 MEKLYKSSDKLKLV
-417 ITNNS
+417 TNNS
-422 CKNSAKSKYK
+422 CKNSVRSKYK
-432 NKSIVNLRTLS
+432 NRSIVNLRTLS
-443 INNLDLNQNNNE
+443 INNLDLSRNNNE
-455 NIYNSYLM
+455 NIFNSYLM
-463 LKSSGNEF
+463 LKSSGNEV
-471 NNEERKRIN
+471 NNEERKRIKI
-480 FFNKKLYTIHFFE
+480 FNKKFYIIHFFE
-493 ELIDITN
+493 EIIDITN

-507 LKTLLNNLNIKYYFQ
+507 LKTLLNNLNIKYYLQ
-522 NKYYDDKKYNNFFKE
+522 NNYYDDKKYNNFFKE

-558 VNDNSLYDENNSKVK
+558 VNDNTLYNENNSKAK
-573 DLLIHLIY
+573 DLLIQLIY

-587 EIYGNKDSSKIYNF
+587 EIFGNKDSSKIYNF
-601 INKCKIQ
+601 ISKFKIQ
-608 LTIPIRRYIISL
+608 SKLPIRRYIISL
-620 ILLLFDNKK
+620 ILFLFDNKK

-643 IIIKKDYKFLT
+643 IIIKKDYKYLT

-683 TQIAKESHEKQ
+683 TQISKESHEKQ
-694 NNDTISG
+694 NNDTISH
-701 NNNNSNNK
+701 NNNNSKNK

-717 RTTMKKKFCLVLDID
+717 RTSMKKKFCLVLDID

-740 LSFGWY
+740 LSFGYY
-746 FLVRPGTIYFL
+746 FLVRPGAIYFL

-788 DLISHRLYRNHV
+788 NLISHRLYRNHV

-823 IDNLRTNAKYNLH
+823 IDNLRSNAKYNLH
-836 NLCSITTWIS
+836 NLCSIKTWIS
-846 DIFDDKLI
+846 DIFDDRLI

-869 DNDIT
+869 DDDIT

>member
-1 MIKSERFNTEQNFKN
+1 MIKSERINTEQNFKN
-16 RIIFN
+16 TIIFN
-21 SLSLRNIKWG
+21 SLSLRNIKCG
-31 KKNNNDNENS
+31 RKNNIDNEKHNS
-41 NYVSTT
+41 GSST

-85 EKNKKREK
+85 EKNKRREM

-112 EKNEDKKE
+112 EKNENKKE
-120 NIKYRKLRKFELK
+120 KIKYRKLRKFEIK
-133 IPLDKIKLKKI
+133 IPLDKMKLKRI
-144 GSNENINFNYKN
+144 GSNENINFNYRN
-156 NKEYF
+156 NNEYF
-161 QHNMTS
+161 KHNMTNFE
-167 TKNKCKNN
+167 NKKGENN
-175 LFDNSSIKN
+175 IFNNSGIKN
-184 VKTNFVLNGNIRNLY
+184 VKTNFVLNGNIRYLY

-206 DFKILTEKSC
+206 DFKLLTEKSC

-247 NINNVYYNTSKKND
+247 NINNVYYNTSKKKEN
-261 SISKELK
+261 ISQEQK
-268 EQTNYNE
+268 EQKNNNE
-275 KKIPYSD
+275 KKILYSD
-282 NSLKKINN
+282 NNNLKKIKN
-290 KNSILRYIER
+290 KHSILKYIENG
-300 RKNRNCVFNITTN
+300 KNRNCFFNLKN
-313 NNITTDFN
+313 NNNKTNDIND
-321 ENNIISSSIKNLKK
+321 NNIIFASIKNLKK
-335 VNSDFSKKQKKNE
+335 VNSDFFKKQKKSE
-348 FKKKESNKK
+348 F
-357 EKEENNI
+357 NNNNNTI

-369 KRTLNGNENRILAR
+369 KRTINGNENRILAR
-383 FSYFNYFK
+383 FSFFNYFK

-402 TEKLIKSSDKLKLKL
+402 MEKLYKSSDKLKLV
-417 ITNNS
+417 TNNS
-422 CKNSAKSKYK
+422 CKNSVRSKYK
-432 NKSIVNLRTLS
+432 NRSIVNLRTLS
-443 INNLDLNQNNNE
+443 INNLDLSRNNNE

-463 LKSSGNEF
+463 LKSSGNEV
-471 NNEERKRIN
+471 NNEERKRIKI
-480 FFNKKLYTIHFFE
+480 FNKKFYIIHFFE
-493 ELIDITN
+493 EIIDITN

-507 LKTLLNNLNIKYYFQ
+507 LKTLLNNLNIKYYLQ
-522 NKYYDDKKYNNFFKE
+522 NNYYDDKKYNNFFKE

-558 VNDNSLYDENNSKVK
+558 VNDNTLYNENNSKAK
-573 DLLIHLIY
+573 DLLIQLIY

-587 EIYGNKDSSKIYNF
+587 EIFGNKDSSKIYNF
-601 INKCKIQ
+601 ISKFKIQ
-608 LTIPIRRYIISL
+608 SKLPIRRYIISL
-620 ILLLFDNKK
+620 ILFLFDNKK

-643 IIIKKDYKFLT
+643 IIIKKDYKYLT

-683 TQIAKESHEKQ
+683 TQISKESHEKQ
-694 NNDTISG
+694 NNDTISH
-701 NNNNSNNK
+701 NNKNSRNK

-717 RTTMKKKFCLVLDID
+717 RTSMKKKFCLVLDID

-740 LSFGWY
+740 LSFGYY
-746 FLVRPGTIYFL
+746 FLVRPGAIYFL

-788 DLISHRLYRNHV
+788 NLISHRLYRNHV

-823 IDNLRTNAKYNLH
+823 IDNLRSNAKYNLH
-836 NLCSITTWIS
+836 NLCSIKTWIS
-846 DIFDDKLI
+846 DIFDDRLI

-869 DNDIT
+869 DDDIT